1 MEGSSSS
8 SSPSL
13 MSKSDGEL
21 EEMLDRMLTRLAL
34 CDDSKLEALVSK
46 LLPLT
51 ISSLSSQSPAVRN
64 KASPRLREFPL
75 RLNLLFVD
83 FKSYEQDICVLEILS
98 HVNKRVKHQH
108 EIGLPLLDL
117 WKLYTDPAAAPMVR
131 NFAIVYIEMAFER
144 APAKE
149 REDIAPKTLE
159 NVSKLPQQHQEIV
172 LRIAIKVIGGC
183 HASQISDDVS
193 VKYRSLSASQDKE
206 LFLDFCLHML
216 LYQPPPQGGGSPPG
230 LSVFQVN
237 RIMGKQALKGD
248 MLTKRKLGILN
259 VIGTMDLPG
268 ESVYPL
274 YIAAS
279 VDSQEPVAK
288 RGEELLKKKAS
299 GTNLDDP
306 KLINK
311 LFLLFNGST
320 ATANVAPEHNV
331 APGNTALKVKLMS
344 AFCRSIA
351 AANSFPATLQ
361 CIFGCM
367 YGSGTTLRLKRM
379 GMEFTVWV
387 FKHGKIDQ
395 LKLMGPVI
403 LSAIMKMLDGFTGS
417 EADALSRETKTF
429 SFQAI
434 GLIAQ
439 RLPQLFREKTEMAV
453 RLFDALKLETQSLR
467 STIQEA
473 IISLAAAYKESPE
486 NILRDLEALL
496 LANSLAE
503 QNEARF
509 CALRWAT
516 SLYNSQHCPTLY
528 ICMLSAADPKLDI
541 RYWSL
546 SYLIAYCSDCGMLNC
561 GIWSSG
567 GELALEGLFLKEEAR
582 SIVSNHDHKYPKF
595 VEMLEYI
602 LKQQPKLLDS
612 SEMRGQKLLFPSQ
625 VYVVMI
631 KFLVKCFELQMEE
644 INTQAVGTDLLY
656 SAQRLCL
663 LLEHSLAFEGSAELH
678 ACASKALIS
687 VGSYLPEMVEVYCSK
702 KIVWLRRLLSHTD
715 LSTRESASRLLGMAS
730 CALSD
735 AESCS
740 LLSELIAS
748 ISQPTQKLRFEA
760 HHGGLCSVGY
770 VSAHCLYRMPAV
782 SEAVTQKAVKCLVD
796 VVNLETAPLASVA
809 MEALGHIGIC
819 GALPLLDNDSS
830 PGTRV
835 LEVLQERLSK
845 LLSGDDIKSVQKIAL
860 SLGHICSNE
869 MSPSHLKI
877 ALDLLFSLSR
887 LKAEEILFAAG
898 EALSF
903 LWGGVPVT
911 ADLILKTNYTSLST
925 DSNFLMREVKSLS
938 KKLSDDKAGVKDS
951 RVITR
956 ETISGKL
963 FDTLL
968 YSSRKDER
976 CAGTVWIL
984 SLIMY
989 CGQDP
994 SIQLMLPKIQEAF
1007 SHLLGDQNE
1016 LTQELASQGMS
1027 IVYEL
1032 GDASMKK
1039 SLVDALVN
1047 TLTGTSKRKRAIK
1060 LDEETEVFQEG
1071 TIGESP
1077 SGGKISTYKELCNLA
1092 NEMGQPDLIYKFMDL
1107 ANHQA
1112 SLNSKRGAAFGFSKI
1127 AKQAGDALRPHLR
1140 LLIPRLIRYQYDPDK
1155 NVQDAMAHIW
1165 KALIQD
1171 PKKAVDEHLNHI
1183 FDDLLAQCGSRLW
1196 RSREA
1201 SCLALADILQG
1212 RKFDQVGEHLKRLW
1226 IAAFRAMDDIKE
1238 TVRNAGDKLCRA
1250 VTSLTIRICDV
1261 TLTELSDARQAM
1273 DIVLPLLLSEGI
1285 MSKVS
1290 SVRKASIGVVM
1301 KLAKFDSK
1309 HEGAGVALRPH
1320 LSDLVCCMLESL
1332 SSLEDQGLNYVELH
1346 AANIGIE
1353 TEKLENLRISI
1364 SKGSPMWETLDLCI
1378 NIVDMESL
1386 DQLIPRLTQLVRGSV
1401 GLNTRVGVASF
1412 ISLLVQKVGTEIKP
1426 FTGMLLRLLFP
1437 VAKEERSSAAKRAFS
1452 SACGIVLKYSS
1463 PSQAQSLIE
1472 ETAALHSGDRSSQIA
1487 CASLFKS
1494 FSSTASDIMS
1504 GHQSAIVPAIFISR
1518 FEDDKQISSLFEE
1531 VWEDITSGERVT
1543 LQLFLQEISG
1553 RAICKL
1559 SEVLGESLSPQHTR
1573 LLQCLVN
1580 EIPGRLWEG
1589 KDALL
1594 DALGALSVSC
1604 HEAISNED
1612 PKTPT
1617 IILSLISSACR
1628 KKAKKYRES
1637 AFSCLEKVI
1646 IAFGDPEFFNTVFPM
1661 LYEMCNTASVKTSG
1675 QVQSASDAVKTESEN
1690 GEDGHVPLEKIMEC
1704 VKSCIQV
1711 AAIDDILGRK
1721 ADLIHVLLISLSPG
1735 FLWNVKMSGI
1745 SCVGKVCSRFQSLW
1759 NDSMDGL
1766 SPSDATKFVHELY
1779 HSLVPKLL
1787 ECINTVKIAQV
1798 HVAASQCLLELI
1810 ELYSRVSSMHPLE
1823 VDFKAEVISLL
1834 ELEKSEE
1841 AKSLLRK
1848 SRDALANLPSLN

>member
-8 SSPSL
+8 SPSL
-13 MSKSDGEL
+13 ITKSDGEL

-34 CDDSKLEALVSK
+34 CDESKLQALISN

-51 ISSLSSQSPAVRN
+51 ISSLSSQSTSVRN
-64 KASPRLREFPL
+64 K
-75 RLNLLFVD
+75 
-83 FKSYEQDICVLEILS
+83 VLEILS
-98 HVNKRVKHQH
+98 HVNKRVKHQL
-108 EIGLPLLDL
+108 EIGLPLLSL
-117 WKLYTDPAAAPMVR
+117 WKLYTDSAASPMVR
-131 NFAIVYIEMAFER
+131 NFAIVYVEMAFER

-149 REDIAPKTLE
+149 REEIAPKTLE
-159 NVSKLPQQHQEIV
+159 NVSKLPKQHQEII
-172 LRIAIKVIGGC
+172 LRIAIKVIGEC

-193 VKYRSLSASQDKE
+193 AKYRSVIISQDRD

-216 LYQPPPQGGGSPPG
+216 LYQPSSQGGGASPG
-230 LSVFQVN
+230 LSISQVN
-237 RIMGKQALKGD
+237 RILGKQTLKGD
-248 MLTKRKLGILN
+248 MLTRRKLGILN

-279 VDSQEPVAK
+279 VDSQEAVAK

-299 GTNLDDP
+299 VTNLDDP
-306 KLINK
+306 KLINR
-311 LFLLFNGST
+311 LFLLFNGTT
-320 ATANVAPEHNV
+320 ATEHVAPEHNV
-331 APGNTALKVKLMS
+331 APGNTTLRMKLMS
-344 AFCRSIA
+344 GFCRSIA

-367 YGSGTTLRLKRM
+367 FGTGTTLRLKQM

-403 LSAIMKMLDGFTGS
+403 LNAILKMLDGFTHS

-439 RLPQLFREKTEMAV
+439 RLPHLFREKTEMAV

-473 IISLAAAYKESPE
+473 IISLAAAYKDSPE
-486 NILRDLEALL
+486 NILRDLEVLL
-496 LANSLAE
+496 LANSFAE

-516 SLYNSQHCPTLY
+516 SLYNSQHCPSLY
-528 ICMLSAADPKLDI
+528 ICMLSSADTKLDI
-541 RYWSL
+541 R
-546 SYLIAYCSDCGMLNC
+546 
-561 GIWSSG
+561 
-567 GELALEGLFLKEEAR
+567 ELALEGLFLKEEGR
-582 SIVSNHDHKYPKF
+582 STVSNHDHKYPKF

-612 SEMRGQKLLFPSQ
+612 TEMRGQKLLFPSQ
-625 VYVVMI
+625 VYLVMI
-631 KFLVKCFELQMEE
+631 KFLVKCFELEMEE
-644 INTQAVGTDLLY
+644 SNTQAVGTEFLN
-656 SAQRLCL
+656 SAQRMCL

-678 ACASKALIS
+678 ACASKAFVS
-687 VGSYLPEMVEVYCSK
+687 VGSYLPEMVEVYCSQ
-702 KIVWLRRLLSHTD
+702 KIVWLKRLLSHTD

-740 LLSELIAS
+740 LLSELIS
-748 ISQPTQKLRFEA
+748 SVSQQQKLRFET
-760 HHGGLCSVGY
+760 HHGGLCAVGY
-770 VSAHCLYRMPAV
+770 VSAHCLYRIPAV
-782 SEAVTQKAVKCLVD
+782 SEAVIQNAVKCLVD
-796 VVNLETAPLASVA
+796 VVSSETAPLASVA

-819 GALPLLDNDSS
+819 GALPLLPNDSS
-830 PGTRV
+830 PGQFMPKAWTQV
-835 LEVLQERLSK
+835 LEVLQDRLNK

-860 SLGHICSNE
+860 SLGHICSKE
-869 MSPSHLKI
+869 TSSSHLKI

-887 LKAEEILFAAG
+887 SKVEEVLFAAG

-911 ADLILKTNYTSLST
+911 ADMILKTNFTSLST
-925 DSNFLMREVKSLS
+925 NSNFLLREVRTLS
-938 KKLSDDKAGVKDS
+938 ENMSDVKTDAEDDS
-951 RVITR
+951 RVLTR
-956 ETISGKL
+956 ETVTAKI

-976 CAGTVWIL
+976 CAGTVWML

-989 CGQDP
+989 CGQQP

-1027 IVYEL
+1027 IVYAL
-1032 GDASMKK
+1032 GDASMKQN
-1039 SLVDALVN
+1039 LVDALVN

-1060 LDEETEVFQEG
+1060 LVEESEVFQEG
-1071 TIGESP
+1071 AIGESP

-1127 AKQAGDALRPHLR
+1127 AKQAGDALQPHLR

-1171 PKKAVDEHLNHI
+1171 PRKAVDEHLNHI

-1201 SCLALADILQG
+1201 SCLALADIIQG
-1212 RKFDQVGEHLKRLW
+1212 RKFDQVGEHLKRIW

-1238 TVRNAGDKLCRA
+1238 TVRNAGDKLCRG

-1261 TLTELSDARQAM
+1261 TLTELSDAKQAM
-1273 DIVLPLLLSEGI
+1273 DIVLPFLLSEGI
-1285 MSKVS
+1285 MSKVN

-1301 KLAKFDSK
+1301 KLAK
-1309 HEGAGVALRPH
+1309 GAGIALRPH

-1386 DQLIPRLTQLVRGSV
+1386 EQLIPRLTQLVRGSV

-1412 ISLLVQKVGTEIKP
+1412 ISLLIQKVGTEIKP

-1437 VAKEERSSAAKRAFS
+1437 VAKEEKSSAAKRAFS
-1452 SACGIVLKYSS
+1452 SACGVVLKYSS

-1487 CASLFKS
+1487 CASLLKS

-1543 LQLFLQEISG
+1543 LQLFLPEIVNHICESITASSWASKKKSG
-1553 RAICKL
+1553 KAICKL
-1559 SEVLGESLSPQHTR
+1559 SDVLGDSLSPHHNR
-1573 LLQCLVN
+1573 LLQCLLN

-1604 HEAISNED
+1604 HEAITKED
-1612 PKTPT
+1612 PTTPST
-1617 IILSLISSACR
+1617 IVSLICSAC
-1628 KKAKKYRES
+1628 KKKLKKYRES

-1646 IAFGDPEFFNTVFPM
+1646 IAFGNPEFFNTVFPM
-1661 LYEMCNTASVKTSG
+1661 LYEMCNTASVKMSS
-1675 QVQSASDAVKTESEN
+1675 QAPLASDAVKTESES

-1711 AAIDDILGRK
+1711 ATIDDILIRK
-1721 ADLIHVLLISLSPG
+1721 ADLIQVLVISLSPG

-1745 SCVGKVCSRFQSLW
+1745 SCLGKLCSRFQSLW
-1759 NDSMDGL
+1759 NDSMDDL
-1766 SPSDATKFVHELY
+1766 VPSDATKFAHELY

-1787 ECINTVKIAQV
+1787 ECISTVKIAQV
-1798 HVAASQCLLELI
+1798 HVAASQSLFELI
-1810 ELYSRVSSMHPLE
+1810 ELYSKVSSLHPAE
-1823 VDFKAEVISLL
+1823 VDFKAEIISLL

-1848 SRDALANLPSLN
+1848 SRDAL

>member
-8 SSPSL
+8 LSL
-13 MSKSDGEL
+13 ISKSDGEL

-34 CDDSKLEALVSK
+34 CDDSKLEALISN

-64 KASPRLREFPL
+64 K
-75 RLNLLFVD
+75 
-83 FKSYEQDICVLEILS
+83 VLEILS

-108 EIGLPLLDL
+108 EIGLPLLSL
-117 WKLYTDPAAAPMVR
+117 WKLYTDSAAYPMVR
-131 NFAIVYIEMAFER
+131 NFAIVYVEMAFER

-149 REDIAPKTLE
+149 REEIAPKTLE
-159 NVSKLPQQHQEIV
+159 NISKLPQQHQEIL
-172 LRIAIKVIGGC
+172 LRIAIKVIGEC

-193 VKYRSLSASQDKE
+193 AKYTSLTASQDKE

-216 LYQPPPQGGGSPPG
+216 LYQPSSQRGGSSPG
-230 LSVFQVN
+230 LSVSQVK
-237 RIMGKQALKGD
+237 RILGKQTLKGD

-268 ESVYPL
+268 ESLYPL

-299 GTNLDDP
+299 GTNMDDP
-306 KLINK
+306 KLINR
-311 LFLLFNGST
+311 LFLLFNGTT
-320 ATANVAPEHNV
+320 ATEHGNPEHNV
-331 APGNTALKVKLMS
+331 APGNTALKMKLMS
-344 AFCRSIA
+344 GFCRSIA

-367 YGSGTTLRLKRM
+367 FGIGTTLRLKQM

-387 FKHGKIDQ
+387 FKHGKIEQ

-403 LSAIMKMLDGFTGS
+403 LSAILKMLDGFTHS

-439 RLPQLFREKTEMAV
+439 RLPHLFREKTEMAV

-473 IISLAAAYKESPE
+473 IISLAAAYKDSPE
-486 NILRDLEALL
+486 NILRDLEVLL

-516 SLYNSQHCPTLY
+516 SLYDSQHCPSLY

-541 RYWSL
+541 R
-546 SYLIAYCSDCGMLNC
+546 
-561 GIWSSG
+561 
-567 GELALEGLFLKEEAR
+567 ELALEGLYLKEEGR
-582 SIVSNHDHKYPKF
+582 SVVSNHDHRYPKF
-595 VEMLEYI
+595 VDMLEYI

-612 SEMRGQKLLFPSQ
+612 TEMRGQKLLFPSQ
-625 VYVVMI
+625 VYLVMI
-631 KFLVKCFELQMEE
+631 KFLVRCFELDMEE
-644 INTQAVGTDLLY
+644 SNTQAVGTEFLN
-656 SAQRLCL
+656 SAQKMCL

-678 ACASKALIS
+678 ASASRALVSI
-687 VGSYLPEMVEVYCSK
+687 GSYLPEMVEVYCSQ

-735 AESCS
+735 TESCS
-740 LLSELIAS
+740 LLSELIS
-748 ISQPTQKLRFEA
+748 SVSQPQKLRFEA
-760 HHGGLCSVGY
+760 QHGGLCAVGY
-770 VSAHCLYRMPAV
+770 VSAHCLYRRPAV
-782 SEAVTQKAVKCLVD
+782 SKAVTQNAVKCLVD

-819 GALPLLDNDSS
+819 GALPLLISDSS
-830 PGTRV
+830 PGTQV

-869 MSPSHLKI
+869 MSSSHLKI

-887 LKAEEILFAAG
+887 SKAEEILFAAG

-911 ADLILKTNYTSLST
+911 ADMILKTNFSSLST

-938 KKLSDDKAGVKDS
+938 KDMPDAKTDADEDS
-951 RVITR
+951 SVITK
-956 ETISGKL
+956 ETITRKL

-976 CAGTVWIL
+976 CAGTVWML

-989 CGQDP
+989 CGQQP

-1027 IVYEL
+1027 IVYDL
-1032 GDASMKK
+1032 GDASMKQN
-1039 SLVDALVN
+1039 LVDALVN

-1060 LDEETEVFQEG
+1060 LVEESEVFQEG
-1071 TIGESP
+1071 AIGESP

-1171 PKKAVDEHLNHI
+1171 PRKAVDEHLNHI
-1183 FDDLLAQCGSRLW
+1183 FDDLLEQCGSRLW

-1201 SCLALADILQG
+1201 SCLALADIIQG
-1212 RKFDQVGEHLKRLW
+1212 RKFDQVGGHLKRVW

-1238 TVRNAGDKLCRA
+1238 TVRNAGDKLCRG

-1273 DIVLPLLLSEGI
+1273 DIVLPFLLSEGI

-1301 KLAKFDSK
+1301 KLAK
-1309 HEGAGVALRPH
+1309 GAGIALRPH

-1378 NIVDMESL
+1378 NIVDIESL
-1386 DQLIPRLTQLVRGSV
+1386 EQLIPRLTQLVRGSV

-1412 ISLLVQKVGTEIKP
+1412 ISLLIQKVGTEIKP

-1437 VAKEERSSAAKRAFS
+1437 VAKEEKSSAAKRAFS

-1487 CASLFKS
+1487 CASLLKS

-1504 GHQSAIVPAIFISR
+1504 GYQSAIVPAIFISR
-1518 FEDDKQISSLFEE
+1518 FEDDKQISGLFEE

-1543 LQLFLQEISG
+1543 LQLFLQEIVNHICESITSSSWASKKKSG
-1553 RAICKL
+1553 KAICKL
-1559 SEVLGESLSPQHTR
+1559 SEVLGESLSPHHNR
-1573 LLQCLVN
+1573 LLQCLVT

-1604 HEAISNED
+1604 HEAITKED
-1612 PKTPT
+1612 PTTPT
-1617 IILSLISSACR
+1617 TILSLICSAC
-1628 KKAKKYRES
+1628 KKKLKKYRES
-1637 AFSCLEKVI
+1637 AFSCLDKVI

-1661 LYEMCNTASVKTSG
+1661 LYEMCKTASVRTSS
-1675 QVQSASDAVKTESEN
+1675 QALSASDAVKTELEN

-1711 AAIDDILGRK
+1711 ATIDDIIRQK

-1745 SCVGKVCSRFQSLW
+1745 SCLGKLCSRFQSLW

-1766 SPSDATKFVHELY
+1766 SPSDATKFAHELY

-1798 HVAASQCLLELI
+1798 HVASSQCLLELI
-1810 ELYSRVSSMHPLE
+1810 ELYSMVSSLHPVE
-1823 VDFKAEVISLL
+1823 VDFKAEIISLL
-1834 ELEKSEE
+1834 EVEKSEE

-1848 SRDALANLPSLN
+1848 SRDAVANFPSLN

>member
-8 SSPSL
+8 SSL
-13 MSKSDGEL
+13 ISKSDAEL

-34 CDDSKLEALVSK
+34 CDDSKLESLVSN

-51 ISSLSSQSPAVRN
+51 ISSLSSQSPVVRN
-64 KASPRLREFPL
+64 K
-75 RLNLLFVD
+75 
-83 FKSYEQDICVLEILS
+83 VLEILS

-108 EIGLPLLDL
+108 EIGLPLLAL

-131 NFAIVYIEMAFER
+131 NFAIVYVEMAFER

-149 REDIAPKTLE
+149 REEIAPNTLE
-159 NVSKLPQQHQEIV
+159 NVSKLPKQHQEII
-172 LRIAIKVIGGC
+172 LRIAIKVIGEC
-183 HASQISDDVS
+183 HASKISDDVS
-193 VKYRSLSASQDKE
+193 AKYRSLITSQDKD

-216 LYQPPPQGGGSPPG
+216 LYQPSSQGGGSSPG

-237 RIMGKQALKGD
+237 RIIGKQALKGD
-248 MLTKRKLGILN
+248 TLTRRKLGILN
-259 VIGTMDLPG
+259 VIGNMDLPG

-288 RGEELLKKKAS
+288 RGEELLKKIAS

-306 KLINK
+306 KLINR
-311 LFLLFNGST
+311 LFLLFNGT
-320 ATANVAPEHNV
+320 TGTENVAPEHNV
-331 APGNTALKVKLMS
+331 APGNISLKMKLMS
-344 AFCRSIA
+344 GFCRSIA

-367 YGSGTTLRLKRM
+367 YGSGTTLRLKQM

-403 LSAIMKMLDGFTGS
+403 LNAILKMLDGFTGS
-417 EADALSRETKTF
+417 ETDALSRETKTF

-434 GLIAQ
+434 GLLAQ

-473 IISLAAAYKESPE
+473 IVSLAAAYKDSPE
-486 NILRDLEALL
+486 NILRDLEVLL

-516 SLYNSQHCPTLY
+516 SLYNSHHCPSLY

-541 RYWSL
+541 RE
-546 SYLIAYCSDCGMLNC
+546 I
-561 GIWSSG
+561 
-567 GELALEGLFLKEEAR
+567 ALEGLFLKEEGR

-595 VEMLEYI
+595 IEMLEYI

-612 SEMRGQKLLFPSQ
+612 SEMRSQKLLFPSQ
-625 VYVVMI
+625 VYLVMI
-631 KFLVKCFELQMEE
+631 KFLVKCFELEMEE
-644 INTQAVGTDLLY
+644 SNTQAVGTEFLD
-656 SAQRLCL
+656 SAQKMCS

-678 ACASKALIS
+678 ACASKALVS
-687 VGSYLPEMVEVYCSK
+687 VGSYLPEMVELYFSR
-702 KIVWLRRLLSHTD
+702 KIVWLRSLLSHTD
-715 LSTRESASRLLGMAS
+715 LSTRESVSRLLGMAS

-740 LLSELIAS
+740 LLSELISS
-748 ISQPTQKLRFEA
+748 ISQPQKLRFEA
-760 HHGGLCSVGY
+760 QHGGLCAVGF
-770 VSAHCLYRMPAV
+770 VSAHCLHRIPTV
-782 SEAVTQKAVKCLVD
+782 SKAVTQNAVKYLVE

-819 GALPLLDNDSS
+819 GALPFLVNDSS
-830 PGTRV
+830 PGTQV
-835 LEVLQERLSK
+835 LEILQERLSK

-869 MSPSHLKI
+869 TSSSHLKI

-887 LKAEEILFAAG
+887 SKAEEILFAAG

-911 ADLILKTNYTSLST
+911 ADMILKTNYTSLST
-925 DSNFLMREVKSLS
+925 DSNFLMKEVKSLS
-938 KKLSDDKAGVKDS
+938 DVKTDTEEDS
-951 RVITR
+951 RTTTR
-956 ETISGKL
+956 ETITGKL

-968 YSSRKDER
+968 YSSRKEER
-976 CAGTVWIL
+976 CAGTVWML
-984 SLIMY
+984 SLTMY
-989 CGQDP
+989 CGQQP

-1027 IVYEL
+1027 IIYEL

-1060 LDEETEVFQEG
+1060 LVEESEVFQEG

-1183 FDDLLAQCGSRLW
+1183 FDDLLVQCGSRLW

-1201 SCLALADILQG
+1201 SCLALADIIQG
-1212 RKFDQVGEHLKRLW
+1212 RKFDQVKEHLKKLW

-1261 TLTELSDARQAM
+1261 TLTELADAKQAM
-1273 DIVLPLLLSEGI
+1273 DIVLPFLLSEGI
-1285 MSKVS
+1285 MSKVN

-1301 KLAKFDSK
+1301 KLAK
-1309 HEGAGVALRPH
+1309 GAGVALRPH

-1378 NIVDMESL
+1378 NIVDIESL
-1386 DQLIPRLTQLVRGSV
+1386 EQLIPRLTQLVRGGV

-1412 ISLLVQKVGTEIKP
+1412 ISLLVQKVGSEIKP

-1437 VAKEERSSAAKRAFS
+1437 VAKEEKSSAAKRAFS

-1494 FSSTASDIMS
+1494 FSSTAADIMS
-1504 GHQSAIVPAIFISR
+1504 SHQSAIVPAIFISR
-1518 FEDDKQISSLFEE
+1518 FEDEKQISSLFEE

-1543 LQLFLQEISG
+1543 LQLFLQEIVNHICESITSSSWASKKKSG
-1553 RAICKL
+1553 KAICKL
-1559 SEVLGESLSPQHTR
+1559 TEVLGESLSPHHKR

-1594 DALGALSVSC
+1594 DALGALSVAC
-1604 HEAISNED
+1604 HEAITKED
-1612 PKTPT
+1612 PTTPT
-1617 IILSLISSACR
+1617 TILSLICSAC
-1628 KKAKKYRES
+1628 KKKLKKYRES

-1646 IAFGDPEFFNTVFPM
+1646 IAFGDPKFFHAVFPM
-1661 LYEMCNTASVKTSG
+1661 LYEMCNTASIKTNT
-1675 QVQSASDAVKTESEN
+1675 QVQAASDAVKTESEN

-1711 AAIDDILGRK
+1711 ATIDDILSAK
-1721 ADLIHVLLISLSPG
+1721 ADLIHVLIISLSPG
-1735 FLWNVKMSGI
+1735 FLWTVKMSGI
-1745 SCVGKVCSRFQSLW
+1745 SCVGKLCSRFPSLW
-1759 NDSMDGL
+1759 TDSMDDL
-1766 SPSDATKFVHELY
+1766 SPSDATKFVHELF

-1787 ECINTVKIAQV
+1787 ECIHTVKIAQF

-1810 ELYSRVSSMHPLE
+1810 ELYSTISSLHPVE
-1823 VDFKAEVISLL
+1823 VDFKAEVVSLL

>member
-8 SSPSL
+8 SSL
-13 MSKSDGEL
+13 ISKSDAEL

-34 CDDSKLEALVSK
+34 CDDSKLESLVSN

-51 ISSLSSQSPAVRN
+51 ISSLSSQSPVVRN
-64 KASPRLREFPL
+64 K
-75 RLNLLFVD
+75 
-83 FKSYEQDICVLEILS
+83 VLEILS

-108 EIGLPLLDL
+108 EIGLPLLAL

-131 NFAIVYIEMAFER
+131 NFAIVYVEMAFER

-149 REDIAPKTLE
+149 REEIAPNTLE
-159 NVSKLPQQHQEIV
+159 NVSKLPKQHQEII
-172 LRIAIKVIGGC
+172 LRIAIKVIGEC
-183 HASQISDDVS
+183 HASKISDDVS
-193 VKYRSLSASQDKE
+193 AKYRSLITSQDKD

-216 LYQPPPQGGGSPPG
+216 LYQPSSQGGGSSPG

-237 RIMGKQALKGD
+237 RIIGKQALKGD
-248 MLTKRKLGILN
+248 TLTRRKLGILN
-259 VIGTMDLPG
+259 VIGNMDLPG

-288 RGEELLKKKAS
+288 RGEELLKKIAS

-306 KLINK
+306 KLINR
-311 LFLLFNGST
+311 LFLLFNGT
-320 ATANVAPEHNV
+320 TGTENVAPEHNV
-331 APGNTALKVKLMS
+331 APGNISLKMKLMS
-344 AFCRSIA
+344 GFCRSIA

-367 YGSGTTLRLKRM
+367 YGSGTTLRLKQM

-403 LSAIMKMLDGFTGS
+403 LNAILKMLDGFTGS
-417 EADALSRETKTF
+417 ETDALSRETKTF

-434 GLIAQ
+434 GLLAQ

-473 IISLAAAYKESPE
+473 IVSLAAAYKDSPE
-486 NILRDLEALL
+486 NILRDLEVLL

-516 SLYNSQHCPTLY
+516 SLYNSQHCPSLY

-541 RYWSL
+541 RE
-546 SYLIAYCSDCGMLNC
+546 I
-561 GIWSSG
+561 
-567 GELALEGLFLKEEAR
+567 ALEGLFLKEEGR
-582 SIVSNHDHKYPKF
+582 SIVSYHDHKYPKF
-595 VEMLEYI
+595 IEMLEYI

-612 SEMRGQKLLFPSQ
+612 SEMRSQKLLFPSQ
-625 VYVVMI
+625 VYLVMI
-631 KFLVKCFELQMEE
+631 KFLVKCFELEMEE
-644 INTQAVGTDLLY
+644 SNTQAVGTEFLD
-656 SAQRLCL
+656 SAQKMCS

-678 ACASKALIS
+678 ACASKALVS
-687 VGSYLPEMVEVYCSK
+687 VGSYLPEMVELYFSR
-702 KIVWLRRLLSHTD
+702 KIVWLRSLLSLTD
-715 LSTRESASRLLGMAS
+715 LSTRESVSRLLGMAS

-740 LLSELIAS
+740 LLSELISS
-748 ISQPTQKLRFEA
+748 ISQPQKLRFEA
-760 HHGGLCSVGY
+760 QHGGLCAVGF
-770 VSAHCLYRMPAV
+770 VSAHCLHRIPTV
-782 SEAVTQKAVKCLVD
+782 SKAVTQNAVKYLVE

-819 GALPLLDNDSS
+819 GALPFLVNDSS
-830 PGTRV
+830 PGTQV
-835 LEVLQERLSK
+835 LEILQERLSK

-869 MSPSHLKI
+869 TSSSHLKI

-887 LKAEEILFAAG
+887 SKAEEILFAAG

-911 ADLILKTNYTSLST
+911 ADMILKTNYTSLST
-925 DSNFLMREVKSLS
+925 DSNFLMKEVKSLS
-938 KKLSDDKAGVKDS
+938 DVKTDTEEDS
-951 RVITR
+951 RTTTR
-956 ETISGKL
+956 ETITGKL

-968 YSSRKDER
+968 YSSRKEER
-976 CAGTVWIL
+976 CAGTVWML
-984 SLIMY
+984 SLTMY
-989 CGQDP
+989 CGQQP

-1027 IVYEL
+1027 IIYEL

-1060 LDEETEVFQEG
+1060 LVEESEVFQEG

-1183 FDDLLAQCGSRLW
+1183 FDDLLVQCGSRLW

-1201 SCLALADILQG
+1201 SCLALADIIQG
-1212 RKFDQVGEHLKRLW
+1212 RKFDQVKEHLKKLW

-1261 TLTELSDARQAM
+1261 TLTELADAKQAM
-1273 DIVLPLLLSEGI
+1273 DIVLPFLLSEGI
-1285 MSKVS
+1285 MSKVN

-1301 KLAKFDSK
+1301 KLAK
-1309 HEGAGVALRPH
+1309 GAGVALRPH

-1378 NIVDMESL
+1378 NIVDIESL
-1386 DQLIPRLTQLVRGSV
+1386 EQLIPRLTQLVRGGV

-1412 ISLLVQKVGTEIKP
+1412 ISLLVQKVGSEIKP

-1437 VAKEERSSAAKRAFS
+1437 VAKEEKSSAAKRAFS

-1494 FSSTASDIMS
+1494 FSSTAADIMS
-1504 GHQSAIVPAIFISR
+1504 SHQSAIVPAIFISR
-1518 FEDDKQISSLFEE
+1518 FEDEKQISSLFEE

-1543 LQLFLQEISG
+1543 LQLFLQEIVNHICESITSSSWASKKKSG
-1553 RAICKL
+1553 KAICKL
-1559 SEVLGESLSPQHTR
+1559 TEVLGESLSPHHKR

-1594 DALGALSVSC
+1594 DALGALSVAC
-1604 HEAISNED
+1604 HEAITKED
-1612 PKTPT
+1612 PTTPT
-1617 IILSLISSACR
+1617 TILSLICSAC
-1628 KKAKKYRES
+1628 KKKLKKYRES

-1646 IAFGDPEFFNTVFPM
+1646 IAFGDPKFFHAVFPM
-1661 LYEMCNTASVKTSG
+1661 LYEMCNTASIKTNT
-1675 QVQSASDAVKTESEN
+1675 QVQAASDAVKTESEN

-1711 AAIDDILGRK
+1711 ATIDDILSAK
-1721 ADLIHVLLISLSPG
+1721 ADLIHVLIISLSPG
-1735 FLWNVKMSGI
+1735 FLWTVKMSGI
-1745 SCVGKVCSRFQSLW
+1745 SCVGKLCSRFPSLW
-1759 NDSMDGL
+1759 TDSMDDL
-1766 SPSDATKFVHELY
+1766 SPSDATKFVHELF

-1787 ECINTVKIAQV
+1787 ECIHTVKIAQF

-1810 ELYSRVSSMHPLE
+1810 ELYSTISSLHPVE
-1823 VDFKAEVISLL
+1823 VDFKAEVVSLL

>member
-8 SSPSL
+8 SSSSL
-13 MSKSDGEL
+13 VSKSDGEL

-34 CDDSKLEALVSK
+34 CDDSKLESLVSN

-51 ISSLSSQSPAVRN
+51 ISSLSSQSPTVRN
-64 KASPRLREFPL
+64 K
-75 RLNLLFVD
+75 
-83 FKSYEQDICVLEILS
+83 VLEILS
-98 HVNKRVKHQH
+98 HVNKRVKHQL
-108 EIGLPLLDL
+108 EIGLPLLAL

-131 NFAIVYIEMAFER
+131 NFAIVYVEMAFER
-144 APAKE
+144 APVKE
-149 REDIAPKTLE
+149 REEIAPSTLE
-159 NVSKLPQQHQEIV
+159 NVSKLPKQHQEII
-172 LRIAIKVIGGC
+172 LRIAIKVIGEC
-183 HASQISDDVS
+183 HASKISDDIS
-193 VKYRSLSASQDKE
+193 AKYRSLITSQDKE

-216 LYQPPPQGGGSPPG
+216 LYQPSSQGGGSSPG

-237 RIMGKQALKGD
+237 RIMGKQVLKGD
-248 MLTKRKLGILN
+248 MLTRRKLGILN

-274 YIAAS
+274 YMAAS

-288 RGEELLKKKAS
+288 RGEELLKKIAS

-306 KLINK
+306 KLINR
-311 LFLLFNGST
+311 LFLLFNGT
-320 ATANVAPEHNV
+320 TGTENVTPEHNV
-331 APGNTALKVKLMS
+331 APGNTSLKMKLMS
-344 AFCRSIA
+344 GFCRSIA

-367 YGSGTTLRLKRM
+367 YGSGTTLRLKQM

-403 LSAIMKMLDGFTGS
+403 LNAILKMLDGFTGS
-417 EADALSRETKTF
+417 ETDPLSRETKTF

-439 RLPQLFREKTEMAV
+439 RLPQLFRETTEMAV

-473 IISLAAAYKESPE
+473 IISLAAAYKDSPE
-486 NILRDLEALL
+486 NILRELEVLL
-496 LANSLAE
+496 LANSLVE

-516 SLYNSQHCPTLY
+516 SLYNSQHCPSLY

-541 RYWSL
+541 RE
-546 SYLIAYCSDCGMLNC
+546 I
-561 GIWSSG
+561 
-567 GELALEGLFLKEEAR
+567 ALEGLFLKEEGR
-582 SIVSNHDHKYPKF
+582 TIVANQDHKYPKF
-595 VEMLEYI
+595 VEMLGYI

-612 SEMRGQKLLFPSQ
+612 SEMRSQKLLFPSQ
-625 VYVVMI
+625 VYLVMI
-631 KFLVKCFELQMEE
+631 KFLVKCFKLEMEE
-644 INTQAVGTDLLY
+644 SNTQAVGTEFLD
-656 SAQRLCL
+656 SAQKLCL

-678 ACASKALIS
+678 ACAFKALVS
-687 VGSYLPEMVEVYCSK
+687 VGSYLPEMVEVYFSR
-702 KIVWLRRLLSHTD
+702 KIVWLRSLLSHTD
-715 LSTRESASRLLGMAS
+715 LSARESVSRLLGMAS

-740 LLSELIAS
+740 LLSELIS
-748 ISQPTQKLRFEA
+748 SVSQPQKLRFEA
-760 HHGGLCSVGY
+760 QHGVLSAVGF
-770 VSAHCLYRMPAV
+770 VSAHCLHRMPAV
-782 SEAVTQKAVKCLVD
+782 SEAVTQNAVKCLVD

-819 GALPLLDNDSS
+819 GALPLLVNDSS
-830 PGTRV
+830 PGTQV

-845 LLSGDDIKSVQKIAL
+845 LLSGDDIKSIQKIAL
-860 SLGHICSNE
+860 SLGHLCLNE
-869 MSPSHLKI
+869 TSSSHLKI

-887 LKAEEILFAAG
+887 SKAEEILFAAG

-911 ADLILKTNYTSLST
+911 ADMILKTNYTSLST
-925 DSNFLMREVKSLS
+925 DSNFLMKEVKSLS
-938 KKLSDDKAGVKDS
+938 DAKTDAEEDS
-951 RVITR
+951 RTITR
-956 ETISGKL
+956 EIITAKL

-976 CAGTVWIL
+976 CAGTVWML
-984 SLIMY
+984 SLTMY
-989 CGQDP
+989 CGQQP

-1027 IVYEL
+1027 IIYEL
-1032 GDASMKK
+1032 GDASMKQN
-1039 SLVDALVN
+1039 LVDALVN

-1060 LDEETEVFQEG
+1060 LVEESEVFQEG

-1077 SGGKISTYKELCNLA
+1077 TGGKISTYKELCNLA

-1183 FDDLLAQCGSRLW
+1183 LDDLLVQCGSRLW

-1201 SCLALADILQG
+1201 SCLALADIIQG
-1212 RKFDQVGEHLKRLW
+1212 RKFDQVGEHLKKLW

-1261 TLTELSDARQAM
+1261 TLTELSDAKKAM
-1273 DIVLPLLLSEGI
+1273 DIVLPFLLSEGI
-1285 MSKVS
+1285 MSKVD
-1290 SVRKASIGVVM
+1290 SVRKAAIGVVM
-1301 KLAKFDSK
+1301 KLAK
-1309 HEGAGVALRPH
+1309 GAGVALRPH

-1378 NIVDMESL
+1378 NIVDIESL
-1386 DQLIPRLTQLVRGSV
+1386 NQLIPRLTQLVRGGV

-1426 FTGMLLRLLFP
+1426 FTGMLLKLLFP
-1437 VAKEERSSAAKRAFS
+1437 VAKEEKSSAAKRAFS

-1463 PSQAQSLIE
+1463 PSQARSLIE

-1504 GHQSAIVPAIFISR
+1504 SYQSAIVPAIFISR
-1518 FEDDKQISSLFEE
+1518 FEDEKQISSLFEE

-1543 LQLFLQEISG
+1543 LQVFLQEIVNHICESMTSSSWASKKKSG
-1553 RAICKL
+1553 KAICKL
-1559 SEVLGESLSPQHTR
+1559 TEVLGESLSPHYKR
-1573 LLQCLVN
+1573 LLQCLLN
-1580 EIPGRLWEG
+1580 ELPGRLWEG

-1594 DALGALSVSC
+1594 DALGALSVAC
-1604 HEAISNED
+1604 HEVITKED
-1612 PKTPT
+1612 PTAPST
-1617 IILSLISSACR
+1617 ILSLICSAC
-1628 KKAKKYRES
+1628 KKKLKKYRES

-1646 IAFGDPEFFNTVFPM
+1646 VAFGDPEFFHTVFPM
-1661 LYEMCNTASVKTSG
+1661 LYEMCNTASIKTST
-1675 QVQSASDAVKTESEN
+1675 QVQAASDAVKTESEN
-1690 GEDGHVPLEKIMEC
+1690 GEEGQVPLEKIMEC

-1711 AAIDDILGRK
+1711 ATIDDILSQK

-1735 FLWNVKMSGI
+1735 FLWTVKMSGI
-1745 SCVGKVCSRFQSLW
+1745 SCVGKLCSKFQSLW
-1759 NDSMDGL
+1759 TDSMDDL
-1766 SPSDATKFVHELY
+1766 VPSDSTKFVHELY
-1779 HSLVPKLL
+1779 HSIVPKLL
-1787 ECINTVKIAQV
+1787 ECIHTVKIAQF
-1798 HVAASQCLLELI
+1798 HVAASTCLLELI
-1810 ELYSRVSSMHPLE
+1810 ELCSTVSSFHPVE
-1823 VDFKAEVISLL
+1823 VDFKAEIDSLL

-1848 SRDALANLPSLN
+1848 SRDAVAKLASLSK

>member
-8 SSPSL
+8 SSL
-13 MSKSDGEL
+13 ISKSDAEL

-34 CDDSKLEALVSK
+34 CDDSKLESLVSN

-51 ISSLSSQSPAVRN
+51 ISSLSSQSPVVRN
-64 KASPRLREFPL
+64 K
-75 RLNLLFVD
+75 
-83 FKSYEQDICVLEILS
+83 VLEILS

-108 EIGLPLLDL
+108 EIGLPLLAL

-131 NFAIVYIEMAFER
+131 NFAIVYVEMAFER

-149 REDIAPKTLE
+149 REEIAPNTLE
-159 NVSKLPQQHQEIV
+159 NVSKLPKQHQEII
-172 LRIAIKVIGGC
+172 LRIAIKVIGEC
-183 HASQISDDVS
+183 HASKISDDVS
-193 VKYRSLSASQDKE
+193 AKYRSLITSQDKD

-216 LYQPPPQGGGSPPG
+216 LYQPSSQGGGSSPG

-237 RIMGKQALKGD
+237 RIIGKQALKGD
-248 MLTKRKLGILN
+248 TLTRRKLGILN
-259 VIGTMDLPG
+259 VIGNMDLPG

-288 RGEELLKKKAS
+288 RGEELLKKIAS

-306 KLINK
+306 KLINR
-311 LFLLFNGST
+311 LFLLFNGT
-320 ATANVAPEHNV
+320 TGTENVAPEHNV
-331 APGNTALKVKLMS
+331 APGNISLKMKLMS
-344 AFCRSIA
+344 GFCRSIA

-367 YGSGTTLRLKRM
+367 YGSGTTLRLKQM

-403 LSAIMKMLDGFTGS
+403 LNAILKMLDGFTGS
-417 EADALSRETKTF
+417 ETDALSRETKTF

-434 GLIAQ
+434 GLLAQ

-473 IISLAAAYKESPE
+473 IVSLAAAYKDSPE
-486 NILRDLEALL
+486 NILRDLEVLL

-516 SLYNSQHCPTLY
+516 SLYNSQHCPSLY

-541 RYWSL
+541 RE
-546 SYLIAYCSDCGMLNC
+546 I
-561 GIWSSG
+561 
-567 GELALEGLFLKEEAR
+567 ALEGLFLKEEGR

-595 VEMLEYI
+595 IEMLEYI

-612 SEMRGQKLLFPSQ
+612 SEMRSQKLLFPSQ
-625 VYVVMI
+625 VYLVMI
-631 KFLVKCFELQMEE
+631 KFLVKCFELEMEE
-644 INTQAVGTDLLY
+644 SNTQAVGTEFLD
-656 SAQRLCL
+656 SAQKMCS

-678 ACASKALIS
+678 ACASKALVS
-687 VGSYLPEMVEVYCSK
+687 VGSYLPEMVELYFSR
-702 KIVWLRRLLSHTD
+702 KIVWLRSLLSHTD
-715 LSTRESASRLLGMAS
+715 LSTRESVSRLLGMAS

-740 LLSELIAS
+740 LLSELISS
-748 ISQPTQKLRFEA
+748 ISQPQKLRFEA
-760 HHGGLCSVGY
+760 QHGGLCAVGF
-770 VSAHCLYRMPAV
+770 VSAHCLHRIPTV
-782 SEAVTQKAVKCLVD
+782 SKAVTQNAVKYLVE

-819 GALPLLDNDSS
+819 GALPFLVNDSS
-830 PGTRV
+830 PGTQV
-835 LEVLQERLSK
+835 LEILQERLSK

-869 MSPSHLKI
+869 TSSSHLKI

-887 LKAEEILFAAG
+887 SKAEEILFAAG

-911 ADLILKTNYTSLST
+911 ADMILKTNYTSLST
-925 DSNFLMREVKSLS
+925 DSNFLMKEVKSLS
-938 KKLSDDKAGVKDS
+938 DVKTDTEEDS
-951 RVITR
+951 RTTTR
-956 ETISGKL
+956 ETITGKL

-968 YSSRKDER
+968 YSSRKEER
-976 CAGTVWIL
+976 CAGTVWML
-984 SLIMY
+984 SLTMY
-989 CGQDP
+989 CGQQP

-1027 IVYEL
+1027 IIYEL

-1060 LDEETEVFQEG
+1060 LVEESEVFQEG

-1183 FDDLLAQCGSRLW
+1183 FDDLLVQCGSRLW

-1201 SCLALADILQG
+1201 SCLALADIIQG
-1212 RKFDQVGEHLKRLW
+1212 RKFDQVKEHLKKLW

-1261 TLTELSDARQAM
+1261 TLTELADAKQAM
-1273 DIVLPLLLSEGI
+1273 DIVLPFLLSEGI
-1285 MSKVS
+1285 MSKVN

-1301 KLAKFDSK
+1301 KLAK
-1309 HEGAGVALRPH
+1309 GAGVALRPH

-1378 NIVDMESL
+1378 NIVDIESL
-1386 DQLIPRLTQLVRGSV
+1386 EQLIPRLTQLVRGGV

-1412 ISLLVQKVGTEIKP
+1412 ISLLVQKVGSEIKP

-1437 VAKEERSSAAKRAFS
+1437 VAKEEKSSAAKRAFS

-1494 FSSTASDIMS
+1494 FSSTAADIMS
-1504 GHQSAIVPAIFISR
+1504 SHQSAIVPAIFISR
-1518 FEDDKQISSLFEE
+1518 FEDEKQISSLFEE

-1543 LQLFLQEISG
+1543 LQLFLQEIVNHICESITSSSWASKKKSG
-1553 RAICKL
+1553 KAICKL
-1559 SEVLGESLSPQHTR
+1559 TEVLGESLSPHHKR

-1594 DALGALSVSC
+1594 DALGALSVAC
-1604 HEAISNED
+1604 HEAITKED
-1612 PKTPT
+1612 PTTPT
-1617 IILSLISSACR
+1617 TILSLICSAC
-1628 KKAKKYRES
+1628 KKKLKKYRES

-1646 IAFGDPEFFNTVFPM
+1646 IAFGDPKFFHAVFPM
-1661 LYEMCNTASVKTSG
+1661 LYEMCNTASIKTNT
-1675 QVQSASDAVKTESEN
+1675 QVQAASDAVKTESEN

-1711 AAIDDILGRK
+1711 ATIDDILSAK
-1721 ADLIHVLLISLSPG
+1721 ADLIHVLIISLSPG
-1735 FLWNVKMSGI
+1735 FLWTVKMSGI
-1745 SCVGKVCSRFQSLW
+1745 SCVGKLCSRFPSLW
-1759 NDSMDGL
+1759 TDSMDDL
-1766 SPSDATKFVHELY
+1766 SPSDATKFVHELF

-1787 ECINTVKIAQV
+1787 ECIHTVKIAQF

-1810 ELYSRVSSMHPLE
+1810 ELYSTISSLHPVE
-1823 VDFKAEVISLL
+1823 VDFKAEVVSLL

>member
-8 SSPSL
+8 SSL
-13 MSKSDGEL
+13 ISKSDAEL

-34 CDDSKLEALVSK
+34 CDDSKLESLVSN

-51 ISSLSSQSPAVRN
+51 ISSLSSQSPVVRN
-64 KASPRLREFPL
+64 KAMC
-75 RLNLLFVD
+75 VD
-83 FKSYEQDICVLEILS
+83 FIFQVLEILS

-108 EIGLPLLDL
+108 EIGLPLLAL

-131 NFAIVYIEMAFER
+131 NFAIVYVEMAFER
-144 APAKE
+144 APAK
-149 REDIAPKTLE
+149 
-159 NVSKLPQQHQEIV
+159 
-172 LRIAIKVIGGC
+172 VIGEC
-183 HASQISDDVS
+183 HASKISDDVS
-193 VKYRSLSASQDKE
+193 AKYRSLITSQDKD

-216 LYQPPPQGGGSPPG
+216 LYQPSSQGGGSSPG

-237 RIMGKQALKGD
+237 RIIGKQALKGD
-248 MLTKRKLGILN
+248 TLTRRKLPSNTFLTKNYHFLKINQFLKQLGILN
-259 VIGTMDLPG
+259 VIGNMDLPG

-279 VDSQEPVAK
+279 VDRVGMDLLVKIHSSQEPVAK
-288 RGEELLKKKAS
+288 RGEELLKKIAS

-306 KLINK
+306 KLINR
-311 LFLLFNGST
+311 LFLLFNGT
-320 ATANVAPEHNV
+320 TGTENVAPEHNV
-331 APGNTALKVKLMS
+331 APGNISLKMKLMS
-344 AFCRSIA
+344 GFCRSIA

-367 YGSGTTLRLKRM
+367 Y
-379 GMEFTVWV
+379 
-387 FKHGKIDQ
+387 D
-395 LKLMGPVI
+395 I
-403 LSAIMKMLDGFTGS
+403 LFLLNLT
-417 EADALSRETKTF
+417 
-429 SFQAI
+429 
-434 GLIAQ
+434 
-439 RLPQLFREKTEMAV
+439 FREKTEMAV

-473 IISLAAAYKESPE
+473 IVSLAAAYKDSPE
-486 NILRDLEALL
+486 NILRDLEVLL

-516 SLYNSQHCPTLY
+516 SLYNSHHCPSLY

-541 RYWSL
+541 RE
-546 SYLIAYCSDCGMLNC
+546 I
-561 GIWSSG
+561 
-567 GELALEGLFLKEEAR
+567 ALEGLFLKEEGR

-595 VEMLEYI
+595 IEMLEYI

-612 SEMRGQKLLFPSQ
+612 SEMRSQKLLFPSQ
-625 VYVVMI
+625 VYLVMI
-631 KFLVKCFELQMEE
+631 KFLVKCFELEMEE
-644 INTQAVGTDLLY
+644 SNTQAVGTEFLD
-656 SAQRLCL
+656 SAQKMCS

-678 ACASKALIS
+678 ACASKALVS
-687 VGSYLPEMVEVYCSK
+687 VGSYLPEMVELYFSR
-702 KIVWLRRLLSHTD
+702 KIVWLRSLLSHTD
-715 LSTRESASRLLGMAS
+715 LSTRESVSRLLGMAS

-740 LLSELIAS
+740 LLSELISS
-748 ISQPTQKLRFEA
+748 ISQPQKLRFEA
-760 HHGGLCSVGY
+760 QHGGLCAVGF
-770 VSAHCLYRMPAV
+770 VSAHCLHRIPTV
-782 SEAVTQKAVKCLVD
+782 SKAVTQNAVKYLVE

-819 GALPLLDNDSS
+819 GALPFLVNDSS
-830 PGTRV
+830 PGTQV
-835 LEVLQERLSK
+835 LEILQERLSK

-869 MSPSHLKI
+869 TSSSHLKI

-887 LKAEEILFAAG
+887 SKAEEILFAAG

-911 ADLILKTNYTSLST
+911 ADMILKTNYTSLST
-925 DSNFLMREVKSLS
+925 DSNFLMKEVKSLS
-938 KKLSDDKAGVKDS
+938 DVKTDTEEDS
-951 RVITR
+951 RTTTR
-956 ETISGKL
+956 ETITGKL

-968 YSSRKDER
+968 YSSRKEER
-976 CAGTVWIL
+976 CAGTVWML
-984 SLIMY
+984 SLTMY
-989 CGQDP
+989 CGQQP

-1027 IVYEL
+1027 IIYEL

-1060 LDEETEVFQEG
+1060 LVEESEVFQEG

-1183 FDDLLAQCGSRLW
+1183 FDDLLVQCGSRLW

-1201 SCLALADILQG
+1201 SCLALADIIQG
-1212 RKFDQVGEHLKRLW
+1212 RKFDQVKEHLKKLW

-1261 TLTELSDARQAM
+1261 TLTELADAKQAM
-1273 DIVLPLLLSEGI
+1273 DIVLPFLLSEGI
-1285 MSKVS
+1285 MSKVN

-1301 KLAKFDSK
+1301 KLAKFYSK
-1309 HEGAGVALRPH
+1309 HEIINQFELLASFGELNVLLGNIYDP
-1320 LSDLVCCMLESL
+1320 LSDFVLFVTVCR
-1332 SSLEDQGLNYVELH
+1332 LH

-1378 NIVDMESL
+1378 NIVDIESL
-1386 DQLIPRLTQLVRGSV
+1386 EQLIPRLTQLVRGGV

-1412 ISLLVQKVGTEIKP
+1412 ISLLVQKVGSEIKP

-1437 VAKEERSSAAKRAFS
+1437 VAKEEKSSAAKRAFS

-1494 FSSTASDIMS
+1494 FSSTAADIMS
-1504 GHQSAIVPAIFISR
+1504 SHQSAIVPAIFISR
-1518 FEDDKQISSLFEE
+1518 FEDEKQISSLFEE

-1543 LQLFLQEISG
+1543 LQLFLQEIVNH
-1553 RAICKL
+1553 ICESITSSSRFKL
-1559 SEVLGESLSPQHTR
+1559 SFSL
-1573 LLQCLVN
+1573 
-1580 EIPGRLWEG
+1580 G

-1594 DALGALSVSC
+1594 DALGALSVAC
-1604 HEAISNED
+1604 HEAITKED
-1612 PKTPT
+1612 PTTPT
-1617 IILSLISSACR
+1617 TILSLICSAC
-1628 KKAKKYRES
+1628 KKKLKKYRES

-1646 IAFGDPEFFNTVFPM
+1646 IAFGDPKFFHAVFPM
-1661 LYEMCNTASVKTSG
+1661 LYEMCNTASIKTNT
-1675 QVQSASDAVKTESEN
+1675 QVQAASDAVKTESEN

-1711 AAIDDILGRK
+1711 ATIDDILSAK
-1721 ADLIHVLLISLSPG
+1721 ADLIHVLIISLSPG
-1735 FLWNVKMSGI
+1735 FLWTVKMSGI
-1745 SCVGKVCSRFQSLW
+1745 SCVGKLCSRFPSLW
-1759 NDSMDGL
+1759 TDSMDDL
-1766 SPSDATKFVHELY
+1766 SPSDATKFVHELF

-1787 ECINTVKIAQV
+1787 ECIHTVKIAQF

-1810 ELYSRVSSMHPLE
+1810 ELYSTISSLHPVE
-1823 VDFKAEVISLL
+1823 VDFKAEVVSLL

>member
-1 MEGSSSS
+1 
-8 SSPSL
+8 
-13 MSKSDGEL
+13 
-21 EEMLDRMLTRLAL
+21 
-34 CDDSKLEALVSK
+34 
-46 LLPLT
+46 
-51 ISSLSSQSPAVRN
+51 
-64 KASPRLREFPL
+64 
-75 RLNLLFVD
+75 
-83 FKSYEQDICVLEILS
+83 
-98 HVNKRVKHQH
+98 
-108 EIGLPLLDL
+108 
-117 WKLYTDPAAAPMVR
+117 
-131 NFAIVYIEMAFER
+131 
-144 APAKE
+144 
-149 REDIAPKTLE
+149 
-159 NVSKLPQQHQEIV
+159 
-172 LRIAIKVIGGC
+172 
-183 HASQISDDVS
+183 
-193 VKYRSLSASQDKE
+193 
-206 LFLDFCLHML
+206 
-216 LYQPPPQGGGSPPG
+216 
-230 LSVFQVN
+230 
-237 RIMGKQALKGD
+237 
-248 MLTKRKLGILN
+248 
-259 VIGTMDLPG
+259 MDLLVKIH
-268 ESVYPL
+268 S
-274 YIAAS
+274 
-279 VDSQEPVAK
+279 SQEPVAK
-288 RGEELLKKKAS
+288 RGEELLKKIAS

-306 KLINK
+306 KLINR
-311 LFLLFNGST
+311 LFLLFNGT
-320 ATANVAPEHNV
+320 TGTENVAPEHNV
-331 APGNTALKVKLMS
+331 APGNISLKMKLMS
-344 AFCRSIA
+344 GFCRSIA

-367 YGSGTTLRLKRM
+367 YGSGTTLRLKQM

-403 LSAIMKMLDGFTGS
+403 LNAILKMLDGFTGS
-417 EADALSRETKTF
+417 ETDALSRETKTF

-434 GLIAQ
+434 GLLAQ

-473 IISLAAAYKESPE
+473 IVSLAAAYKDSPE
-486 NILRDLEALL
+486 NILRDLEVLL

-516 SLYNSQHCPTLY
+516 SLYNSHHCPSLY

-541 RYWSL
+541 RE
-546 SYLIAYCSDCGMLNC
+546 I
-561 GIWSSG
+561 
-567 GELALEGLFLKEEAR
+567 ALEGLFLKEEGR

-595 VEMLEYI
+595 IEMLEYI

-612 SEMRGQKLLFPSQ
+612 SEMRSQKLLFPSQ
-625 VYVVMI
+625 VYLVMI
-631 KFLVKCFELQMEE
+631 KFLVKCFELEMEE
-644 INTQAVGTDLLY
+644 SNTQAVGTEFLD
-656 SAQRLCL
+656 SAQKMCS

-678 ACASKALIS
+678 ACASKALVS
-687 VGSYLPEMVEVYCSK
+687 VGSYLPEMVELYFSR
-702 KIVWLRRLLSHTD
+702 KIVWLRSLLSHTD
-715 LSTRESASRLLGMAS
+715 LSTRESVSRLLGMAS

-740 LLSELIAS
+740 LLSELISS
-748 ISQPTQKLRFEA
+748 ISQPQKLRFEA
-760 HHGGLCSVGY
+760 QHGGLCAVGF
-770 VSAHCLYRMPAV
+770 VSAHCLHRIPTV
-782 SEAVTQKAVKCLVD
+782 SKAVTQNAVKYLVE

-819 GALPLLDNDSS
+819 GALPFLVNDSS
-830 PGTRV
+830 PGTQV
-835 LEVLQERLSK
+835 LEILQERLSK

-869 MSPSHLKI
+869 TSSSHLKI

-887 LKAEEILFAAG
+887 SKAEEILFAAG

-911 ADLILKTNYTSLST
+911 ADMILKTNYTSLST
-925 DSNFLMREVKSLS
+925 DSNFLMKEVKSLS
-938 KKLSDDKAGVKDS
+938 DVKTDTEEDS
-951 RVITR
+951 RTTTR
-956 ETISGKL
+956 ETITGKL

-968 YSSRKDER
+968 YSSRKEER
-976 CAGTVWIL
+976 CAGTVWML
-984 SLIMY
+984 SLTMY
-989 CGQDP
+989 CGQQP

-1027 IVYEL
+1027 IIYEL

-1060 LDEETEVFQEG
+1060 LVEESEVFQEG

-1183 FDDLLAQCGSRLW
+1183 FDDLLVQCGSRLW

-1201 SCLALADILQG
+1201 SCLALADIIQG
-1212 RKFDQVGEHLKRLW
+1212 RKFDQVKEHLKKLW

-1261 TLTELSDARQAM
+1261 TLTELADAKQAM
-1273 DIVLPLLLSEGI
+1273 DIVLPFLLSEGI
-1285 MSKVS
+1285 MSKVN

-1301 KLAKFDSK
+1301 KLAK
-1309 HEGAGVALRPH
+1309 GAGVALRPH

-1378 NIVDMESL
+1378 NIVDIESL
-1386 DQLIPRLTQLVRGSV
+1386 EQLIPRLTQLVRGGV

-1412 ISLLVQKVGTEIKP
+1412 ISLLVQKVGSEIKP

-1437 VAKEERSSAAKRAFS
+1437 VAKEEKSSAAKRAFS

-1494 FSSTASDIMS
+1494 FSSTAADIMS
-1504 GHQSAIVPAIFISR
+1504 SHQSAIVPAIFISR
-1518 FEDDKQISSLFEE
+1518 FEDEKQISSLFEE

-1543 LQLFLQEISG
+1543 LQLFLQEIVNHICESITSSSWASKKKSG
-1553 RAICKL
+1553 KAICKL
-1559 SEVLGESLSPQHTR
+1559 TEVLGESLSPHHKR

-1594 DALGALSVSC
+1594 DALGALSVAC
-1604 HEAISNED
+1604 HEAITKED
-1612 PKTPT
+1612 PTTPT
-1617 IILSLISSACR
+1617 TILSLICSAC
-1628 KKAKKYRES
+1628 KKKLKKYRES

-1646 IAFGDPEFFNTVFPM
+1646 IAFGDPKFFHAVFPM
-1661 LYEMCNTASVKTSG
+1661 LYEMCNTASIKTNT
-1675 QVQSASDAVKTESEN
+1675 QVQAASDAVKTGCYTTTLES
-1690 GEDGHVPLEKIMEC
+1690 H
-1704 VKSCIQV
+1704 
-1711 AAIDDILGRK
+1711 
-1721 ADLIHVLLISLSPG
+1721 
-1735 FLWNVKMSGI
+1735 
-1745 SCVGKVCSRFQSLW
+1745 
-1759 NDSMDGL
+1759 
-1766 SPSDATKFVHELY
+1766 
-1779 HSLVPKLL
+1779 
-1787 ECINTVKIAQV
+1787 
-1798 HVAASQCLLELI
+1798 
-1810 ELYSRVSSMHPLE
+1810 
-1823 VDFKAEVISLL
+1823 
-1834 ELEKSEE
+1834 
-1841 AKSLLRK
+1841 
-1848 SRDALANLPSLN
+1848 

>member
-1 MEGSSSS
+1 MDGSSSS

-64 KASPRLREFPL
+64 K
-75 RLNLLFVD
+75 
-83 FKSYEQDICVLEILS
+83 VLEILS

-117 WKLYTDPAAAPMVR
+117 WKLYTDPAASPMVR
-131 NFAIVYIEMAFER
+131 NFAIVYVEMAFER

-172 LRIAIKVIGGC
+172 LRIAIKVIGEC
-183 HASQISDDVS
+183 HASKISDDVA
-193 VKYRSLSASQDKE
+193 VKYRSLIASQDKE

-216 LYQPPPQGGGSPPG
+216 LYQPAPQGGGPPPG

-237 RIMGKQALKGD
+237 RIRGKQALKGD

-259 VIGTMDLPG
+259 VIATMDLPG

-306 KLINK
+306 KLINR
-311 LFLLFNGST
+311 LFVLFNGTTST
-320 ATANVAPEHNV
+320 GHVAPEHNV

-344 AFCRSIA
+344 GFCRSIA

-367 YGSGTTLRLKRM
+367 YGSGTTLRLKQM

-403 LSAIMKMLDGFTGS
+403 LSAILKMLDGFTGS

-473 IISLAAAYKESPE
+473 IISLAAAYKDSPE
-486 NILRDLEALL
+486 NILRDLEVLL

-516 SLYNSQHCPTLY
+516 SLYNSQHCPSLY
-528 ICMLSAADPKLDI
+528 MCMLSAADPKLDI
-541 RYWSL
+541 R
-546 SYLIAYCSDCGMLNC
+546 
-561 GIWSSG
+561 
-567 GELALEGLFLKEEAR
+567 ELALEGLFLKEEGR

-644 INTQAVGTDLLY
+644 IDTQAVGAEFLY
-656 SAQRLCL
+656 SAQRMCL

-678 ACASKALIS
+678 ACASKALVS
-687 VGSYLPEMVEVYCSK
+687 VGSYLPEVVEVYCSK

-740 LLSELIAS
+740 LISELIAS
-748 ISQPTQKLRFEA
+748 ISQSPQKLRFEA
-760 HHGGLCSVGY
+760 HHGGLCAVGY
-770 VSAHCLYRMPAV
+770 VSAQCLYRMPAV
-782 SEAVTQKAVKCLVD
+782 SEAVTQNAVKCLVD

-819 GALPLLDNDSS
+819 GALPLLINDSS
-830 PGTRV
+830 PGTQV

-869 MSPSHLKI
+869 MSSSHLKI

-887 LKAEEILFAAG
+887 SKAEEILFAAG

-938 KKLSDDKAGVKDS
+938 KKLSDAETGVGEDS
-951 RVITR
+951 RAITR

-989 CGQDP
+989 CGQQP

-1060 LDEETEVFQEG
+1060 LVEETEVFQEG

-1183 FDDLLAQCGSRLW
+1183 FDDLLVQCGSRLW

-1201 SCLALADILQG
+1201 SCLALADIIQG

-1273 DIVLPLLLSEGI
+1273 DIVLPLLLSDGI
-1285 MSKVS
+1285 MSKVD

-1301 KLAKFDSK
+1301 KLAK
-1309 HEGAGVALRPH
+1309 GAGVALRPH

-1378 NIVDMESL
+1378 NIVDIESL

-1412 ISLLVQKVGTEIKP
+1412 ISLLVQRVGTEIKP

-1437 VAKEERSSAAKRAFS
+1437 VAKEEKSSAAKRAFS

-1504 GHQSAIVPAIFISR
+1504 GHQSAIVPVIFISR

-1531 VWEDITSGERVT
+1531 VWEEITSGERVT
-1543 LQLFLQEISG
+1543 LQLYLQEIVNHICESITSSSWASKKKSG

-1559 SEVLGESLSPQHTR
+1559 TEVLDESLSSQHNR
-1573 LLQCLVN
+1573 LLQCLLN

-1604 HEAISNED
+1604 HEAIANED

-1617 IILSLISSACR
+1617 IILNLICSACR
-1628 KKAKKYRES
+1628 KKLKKYRES

-1646 IAFGDPEFFNTVFPM
+1646 IAFGDPEFFSAVFPM
-1661 LYEMCNTASVKTSG
+1661 LYEMCNTASVKTSC

-1690 GEDGHVPLEKIMEC
+1690 GEDGHIPLEKIMEC

-1711 AAIDDILGRK
+1711 ATVDDILGRK
-1721 ADLIHVLLISLSPG
+1721 ADLINVLLISLSPG
-1735 FLWNVKMSGI
+1735 FQWNVKMSGI
-1745 SCVGKVCSRFQSLW
+1745 SCVGKLCSRFRSLW
-1759 NDSMDGL
+1759 NDSMDGIQ
-1766 SPSDATKFVHELY
+1766 PSDATKFGHELY

-1798 HVAASQCLLELI
+1798 HVTTSQCLLELI
-1810 ELYSRVSSMHPLE
+1810 ELYSMVSSLHPVE
-1823 VDFKAEVISLL
+1823 VDFKAEIISLL

-1848 SRDALANLPSLN
+1848 SRDALANLLSLN

>member
-8 SSPSL
+8 SSL
-13 MSKSDGEL
+13 ISKSDAEL

-34 CDDSKLEALVSK
+34 CDDSKLESLVSN

-51 ISSLSSQSPAVRN
+51 ISSLSSQSPVVRN
-64 KASPRLREFPL
+64 KAMC
-75 RLNLLFVD
+75 VD
-83 FKSYEQDICVLEILS
+83 FIFQVLEILS

-108 EIGLPLLDL
+108 EIGLPLLAL

-131 NFAIVYIEMAFER
+131 NFAIVYVEMAFER

-149 REDIAPKTLE
+149 REEIAPNTLE
-159 NVSKLPQQHQEIV
+159 NVSKLPKQHQEII
-172 LRIAIKVIGGC
+172 LRIAIKVIGEC
-183 HASQISDDVS
+183 HASKISDDVS
-193 VKYRSLSASQDKE
+193 AKYRSLITSQDKD

-216 LYQPPPQGGGSPPG
+216 LYQPSSQGGGSSPG

-237 RIMGKQALKGD
+237 RIIGKQALKGD
-248 MLTKRKLGILN
+248 TLTRRKLGILN
-259 VIGTMDLPG
+259 VIGNMDLPG

-288 RGEELLKKKAS
+288 RGEELLKKIAS

-306 KLINK
+306 KLINR
-311 LFLLFNGST
+311 LFLLFNGT
-320 ATANVAPEHNV
+320 TGTENVAPEHNV
-331 APGNTALKVKLMS
+331 APGNISLKMKLMS
-344 AFCRSIA
+344 GFCRSIA

-367 YGSGTTLRLKRM
+367 YGSGTTLRLKQM

-403 LSAIMKMLDGFTGS
+403 LNAILKMLDGFTGS
-417 EADALSRETKTF
+417 ETDALSRETKTF

-434 GLIAQ
+434 GLLAQ

-473 IISLAAAYKESPE
+473 IVSLAAAYKDSPE
-486 NILRDLEALL
+486 NILRDLEVLL

-516 SLYNSQHCPTLY
+516 SLYNSQHCPSLY

-541 RYWSL
+541 RE
-546 SYLIAYCSDCGMLNC
+546 I
-561 GIWSSG
+561 
-567 GELALEGLFLKEEAR
+567 ALEGLFLKEEGR

-595 VEMLEYI
+595 IEMLEYI

-612 SEMRGQKLLFPSQ
+612 SEMRSQKLLFPSQ
-625 VYVVMI
+625 VYLVMI
-631 KFLVKCFELQMEE
+631 KFLVKCFELEMEE
-644 INTQAVGTDLLY
+644 SNTQAVGTEFLD
-656 SAQRLCL
+656 SAQKMCS

-678 ACASKALIS
+678 ACASKALVS
-687 VGSYLPEMVEVYCSK
+687 VGSYLPEMVELYFSR
-702 KIVWLRRLLSHTD
+702 KIVWLRSLLSHTD
-715 LSTRESASRLLGMAS
+715 LSTRESVSRLLGMAS

-740 LLSELIAS
+740 LLSELISS
-748 ISQPTQKLRFEA
+748 ISQPQKLRFEA
-760 HHGGLCSVGY
+760 QHGGLCAVGF
-770 VSAHCLYRMPAV
+770 VSAHCLHRIPTV
-782 SEAVTQKAVKCLVD
+782 SKAVTQNAVKYLVE

-819 GALPLLDNDSS
+819 GALPFLVNDSS
-830 PGTRV
+830 PGTQV
-835 LEVLQERLSK
+835 LEILQERLSK

-869 MSPSHLKI
+869 TSSSHLKI

-887 LKAEEILFAAG
+887 SKAEEILFAAG

-911 ADLILKTNYTSLST
+911 ADMILKTNYTSLST
-925 DSNFLMREVKSLS
+925 DSNFLMKEVKSLS
-938 KKLSDDKAGVKDS
+938 DVKTDTEEDS
-951 RVITR
+951 RTTTR
-956 ETISGKL
+956 ETITGKL

-968 YSSRKDER
+968 YSSRKEER
-976 CAGTVWIL
+976 CAGTVWML
-984 SLIMY
+984 SLTMY
-989 CGQDP
+989 CGQQP

-1027 IVYEL
+1027 IIYEL

-1060 LDEETEVFQEG
+1060 LVEESEVFQEG

-1183 FDDLLAQCGSRLW
+1183 FDDLLVQCGSRLW

-1201 SCLALADILQG
+1201 SCLALADIIQG
-1212 RKFDQVGEHLKRLW
+1212 RKFDQVKEHLKKLW

-1261 TLTELSDARQAM
+1261 TLTELADAKQAM
-1273 DIVLPLLLSEGI
+1273 DIVLPFLLSEGI
-1285 MSKVS
+1285 MSKVN

-1301 KLAKFDSK
+1301 KLAK
-1309 HEGAGVALRPH
+1309 GAGVALRPH

-1378 NIVDMESL
+1378 NIVDIESL
-1386 DQLIPRLTQLVRGSV
+1386 EQLIPRLTQLVRGGV

-1412 ISLLVQKVGTEIKP
+1412 ISLLVQKVGSEIKP

-1437 VAKEERSSAAKRAFS
+1437 VAKEEKSSAAKRAFS

-1494 FSSTASDIMS
+1494 FSSTAADIMS
-1504 GHQSAIVPAIFISR
+1504 SHQSAIVPAIFISR
-1518 FEDDKQISSLFEE
+1518 FEDEKQISSLFEE

-1543 LQLFLQEISG
+1543 LQLFLQEIVNHICESITSSSWASKKKSG
-1553 RAICKL
+1553 KAICKL
-1559 SEVLGESLSPQHTR
+1559 TEVLGESLSPHHKR

-1594 DALGALSVSC
+1594 DALGALSVAC
-1604 HEAISNED
+1604 HEAITKED
-1612 PKTPT
+1612 PTTPT
-1617 IILSLISSACR
+1617 TILSLICSAC
-1628 KKAKKYRES
+1628 KKKLKKYRES

-1646 IAFGDPEFFNTVFPM
+1646 IAFGDPKFFHAVFPM
-1661 LYEMCNTASVKTSG
+1661 LYEMCNTASIKTNT
-1675 QVQSASDAVKTESEN
+1675 QVQAASDAVKTESEN

-1711 AAIDDILGRK
+1711 ATIDDILSAK
-1721 ADLIHVLLISLSPG
+1721 ADLIHVLIISLSPG
-1735 FLWNVKMSGI
+1735 FLWTVKMSGI
-1745 SCVGKVCSRFQSLW
+1745 SCVGKLCSRFPSLW
-1759 NDSMDGL
+1759 TDSMDDL
-1766 SPSDATKFVHELY
+1766 SPSDATKFVHELF

-1787 ECINTVKIAQV
+1787 ECIYTVKIAQF

-1810 ELYSRVSSMHPLE
+1810 ELYSTISSLHPVE
-1823 VDFKAEVISLL
+1823 VDFKAEVVSLL

>member
-8 SSPSL
+8 SL
-13 MSKSDGEL
+13 ASKSDGEL

-51 ISSLSSQSPAVRN
+51 ISSLSSQSPAV
-64 KASPRLREFPL
+64 
-75 RLNLLFVD
+75 
-83 FKSYEQDICVLEILS
+83 LEILS
-98 HVNKRVKHQH
+98 HVNKRVKHHH
-108 EIGLPLLDL
+108 EIGLPLLEL
-117 WKLYTDPAAAPMVR
+117 WKLYTDPAASPMVR
-131 NFAIVYIEMAFER
+131 NFAIVYVEMAFER

-159 NVSKLPQQHQEIV
+159 NVSKFPQQHQEII
-172 LRIAIKVIGGC
+172 LRIAIKVIGEC
-183 HASQISDDVS
+183 HASRISDDVS
-193 VKYRSLSASQDKE
+193 VKYSTLIASQDKE
-206 LFLDFCLHML
+206 IFLDFCLHML
-216 LYQPPPQGGGSPPG
+216 LYQPPPQGGGCPPG

-237 RIMGKQALKGD
+237 RITGKQELKGD

-279 VDSQEPVAK
+279 VDRQETVAK

-299 GTNLDDP
+299 VTNLDDP
-306 KLINK
+306 KLIK
-311 LFLLFNGST
+311 RLFLLFNGTT
-320 ATANVAPEHNV
+320 ATEHATPEHSV
-331 APGNTALKVKLMS
+331 APGNIALKMKLMS
-344 AFCRSIA
+344 GFCRSIA

-367 YGSGTTLRLKRM
+367 YGSGTTLRLKQM

-403 LSAIMKMLDGFTGS
+403 LNAILKMLDGTGS

-453 RLFDALKLETQSLR
+453 RLFNALKLETQSLR

-473 IISLAAAYKESPE
+473 IISLAAAYKDSPE
-486 NILRDLEALL
+486 KILKDLEVLL
-496 LANSLAE
+496 LENSLAE

-516 SLYNSQHCPTLY
+516 SLYDSQHCPSLY
-528 ICMLSAADPKLDI
+528 ICMLSAADMKLDI
-541 RYWSL
+541 R
-546 SYLIAYCSDCGMLNC
+546 
-561 GIWSSG
+561 
-567 GELALEGLFLKEEAR
+567 ELALEGLFLKEEGR

-612 SEMRGQKLLFPSQ
+612 SEMRSQKLLFPSQ

-644 INTQAVGTDLLY
+644 INTQAVGTEFLS
-656 SAQRLCL
+656 SAQRMCL

-678 ACASKALIS
+678 ACASKALVS
-687 VGSYLPEMVEVYCSK
+687 VGSYLPEMVEVYCSQK
-702 KIVWLRRLLSHTD
+702 VVWLRRLLSHTD

-748 ISQPTQKLRFEA
+748 VSQPPQKLRFEA
-760 HHGGLCSVGY
+760 HHGGLCAVGY
-770 VSAHCLYRMPAV
+770 VSAHCLYRIPAV
-782 SEAVTQKAVKCLVD
+782 SEAVVQNAVKCLVD
-796 VVNLETAPLASVA
+796 VVNSETAPLASVA

-819 GALPLLDNDSS
+819 GPLPLLVNDSS
-830 PGTRV
+830 PGTQV
-835 LEVLQERLSK
+835 LEVLQEKLSK

-869 MSPSHLKI
+869 MSSSHLKI

-887 LKAEEILFAAG
+887 SKAEEILFAAG

-911 ADLILKTNYTSLST
+911 ADMILKTNYTSLST

-938 KKLSDDKAGVKDS
+938 KKLSDAKTGDEDS
-951 RVITR
+951 RVTTR

-976 CAGTVWIL
+976 CAGTVWML

-989 CGQDP
+989 CGQHP

-1032 GDASMKK
+1032 GDSSMKQ

-1071 TIGESP
+1071 SIGESP

-1183 FDDLLAQCGSRLW
+1183 FDDLLVQCGSRLW

-1201 SCLALADILQG
+1201 SCLALADIIQG

-1238 TVRNAGDKLCRA
+1238 TVRNAGDKLCRS
-1250 VTSLTIRICDV
+1250 VTSLTIRICDI
-1261 TLTELSDARQAM
+1261 TLTEISDARQAM
-1273 DIVLPLLLSEGI
+1273 DIVLPFLLSEGI

-1290 SVRKASIGVVM
+1290 SVRKASIAVVM
-1301 KLAKFDSK
+1301 KLAK
-1309 HEGAGVALRPH
+1309 GAGVALRPH

-1353 TEKLENLRISI
+1353 TEKLENLRISF
-1364 SKGSPMWETLDLCI
+1364 SKGSPMWETLDICI
-1378 NIVDMESL
+1378 NIVDTESL
-1386 DQLIPRLTQLVRGSV
+1386 EQLIPRLTQLVRSGV

-1437 VAKEERSSAAKRAFS
+1437 VAKEEKSSAAKRAFS
-1452 SACGIVLKYSS
+1452 SACGVVLKYSS

-1504 GHQSAIVPAIFISR
+1504 GHQSAIVPVIFLSR

-1543 LQLFLQEISG
+1543 LQLFLQEIVNHICESITSSSWASKKK
-1553 RAICKL
+1553 AILSLFAGKAISKL
-1559 SEVLGESLSPQHTR
+1559 TEVLGESLSPQHNK
-1573 LLQCLVN
+1573 LLQCLIN
-1580 EIPGRLWEG
+1580 EMPGRLWEG

-1604 HEAISNED
+1604 HEAITKED

-1617 IILSLISSACR
+1617 VILDLICSACR
-1628 KKAKKYRES
+1628 KKVKKYRES

-1646 IAFGDPEFFNTVFPM
+1646 IAFGNPEFFNAVFPM
-1661 LYEMCNTASVKTSG
+1661 LYEMCNTASVKTNS
-1675 QVQSASDAVKTESEN
+1675 QVQSASDTVKTESEK
-1690 GEDGHVPLEKIMEC
+1690 GEDGQVPLEKIMDC

-1711 AAIDDILGRK
+1711 ATVDDIISRK

-1745 SCVGKVCSRFQSLW
+1745 SCLGKLCSRFQSLW

-1766 SPSDATKFVHELY
+1766 VPSDATKFAHELF

-1798 HVAASQCLLELI
+1798 HVATSQCMLELI
-1810 ELYSRVSSMHPLE
+1810 EVYSKVSTLHPVE
-1823 VDFKAEVISLL
+1823 VDFKGEINSLI

-1848 SRDALANLPSLN
+1848 SRDALAILS

>member
-8 SSPSL
+8 SL
-13 MSKSDGEL
+13 VSKSDGEL

-64 KASPRLREFPL
+64 KANS
-75 RLNLLFVD
+75 LFD
-83 FKSYEQDICVLEILS
+83 WIH
-98 HVNKRVKHQH
+98 HVNKRVKHHH
-108 EIGLPLLDL
+108 EIGLPLLEL
-117 WKLYTDPAAAPMVR
+117 WKLYTDPAASPMVR
-131 NFAIVYIEMAFER
+131 NFAIVYVEMAFER

-159 NVSKLPQQHQEIV
+159 NVSKFPQQHQEII
-172 LRIAIKVIGGC
+172 LRIAIKVIGEC
-183 HASQISDDVS
+183 HASRISDDVS
-193 VKYRSLSASQDKE
+193 VKYSTLIASQDKE
-206 LFLDFCLHML
+206 IFLDFCLHML
-216 LYQPPPQGGGSPPG
+216 LYQPPPQGGGCPPG

-237 RIMGKQALKGD
+237 RITGKQELKGD

-268 ESVYPL
+268 EYVYPL

-299 GTNLDDP
+299 VTNLDDP
-306 KLINK
+306 KLIK
-311 LFLLFNGST
+311 RLFLLFNGTT
-320 ATANVAPEHNV
+320 ATEHATPEHSV
-331 APGNTALKVKLMS
+331 APGNIALKMKLMS
-344 AFCRSIA
+344 GFCRSIA

-367 YGSGTTLRLKRM
+367 YGMLSNICHTYKIGLSSGSGTTLRLKQM

-403 LSAIMKMLDGFTGS
+403 LNAILKMLDGTGS

-453 RLFDALKLETQSLR
+453 RLFNALKLETQSLR

-473 IISLAAAYKESPE
+473 IISLAAAYKDSPE
-486 NILRDLEALL
+486 KILKDLEVLL
-496 LANSLAE
+496 LENSLAE

-516 SLYNSQHCPTLY
+516 SLYDSQHCPSLY
-528 ICMLSAADPKLDI
+528 ICMLSAADMKLDI
-541 RYWSL
+541 R
-546 SYLIAYCSDCGMLNC
+546 
-561 GIWSSG
+561 
-567 GELALEGLFLKEEAR
+567 ELALEGLFLKEEGR

-612 SEMRGQKLLFPSQ
+612 SEMRSQKLLFPSQ

-644 INTQAVGTDLLY
+644 INTQAVGTEFLS
-656 SAQRLCL
+656 SAQRMCL

-678 ACASKALIS
+678 ACASKALVS
-687 VGSYLPEMVEVYCSK
+687 VGSYLPEMVEVYCSQK
-702 KIVWLRRLLSHTD
+702 VVWLRRLLSHTD

-748 ISQPTQKLRFEA
+748 VSQPPQKLRFEA
-760 HHGGLCSVGY
+760 HHGGLCAVGY
-770 VSAHCLYRMPAV
+770 VSAHCLYRIPAV
-782 SEAVTQKAVKCLVD
+782 SEAVVQNAVKCLVD
-796 VVNLETAPLASVA
+796 VVNSETAPLASVA

-819 GALPLLDNDSS
+819 GPLPLLVNDSS
-830 PGTRV
+830 PGTQV
-835 LEVLQERLSK
+835 LEVLQEKLSK

-869 MSPSHLKI
+869 MSSSHLKI

-887 LKAEEILFAAG
+887 SKAEEILFAAG

-911 ADLILKTNYTSLST
+911 ADMILKTNYTSLST

-938 KKLSDDKAGVKDS
+938 KKLSDAKTGDEDS
-951 RVITR
+951 RVTTR

-976 CAGTVWIL
+976 CAGTVWML

-989 CGQDP
+989 CGQHP

-1032 GDASMKK
+1032 GDSSMKQ

-1183 FDDLLAQCGSRLW
+1183 FDDLLVQCGSRLW

-1201 SCLALADILQG
+1201 SCLALADIIQG

-1238 TVRNAGDKLCRA
+1238 TVRNAGDKLCRS
-1250 VTSLTIRICDV
+1250 VTSLTIRICDI
-1261 TLTELSDARQAM
+1261 TLTEISDSRQAM
-1273 DIVLPLLLSEGI
+1273 DIVLPFLLSEGI

-1290 SVRKASIGVVM
+1290 SVRKASIAVVM
-1301 KLAKFDSK
+1301 KLAK
-1309 HEGAGVALRPH
+1309 GAGVALRPH

-1378 NIVDMESL
+1378 NIVDTESL
-1386 DQLIPRLTQLVRGSV
+1386 EQLIPRLTQLVRSGV

-1437 VAKEERSSAAKRAFS
+1437 VAKEEKSSAAKRAFS
-1452 SACGIVLKYSS
+1452 SACGVVLKYSS

-1504 GHQSAIVPAIFISR
+1504 GHQSAIVPVIFLSR

-1543 LQLFLQEISG
+1543 LQLFLQEIAG
-1553 RAICKL
+1553 KAISKL
-1559 SEVLGESLSPQHTR
+1559 TEVLGESLSPQHNK
-1573 LLQCLVN
+1573 LLQCLIN
-1580 EIPGRLWEG
+1580 EMPGRLWEG

-1604 HEAISNED
+1604 HEAITKED

-1617 IILSLISSACR
+1617 VILDLICSACR
-1628 KKAKKYRES
+1628 KKVKKYRES

-1646 IAFGDPEFFNTVFPM
+1646 IAFGNPEFFNAVFPM
-1661 LYEMCNTASVKTSG
+1661 LYEMCNTASVKTNS
-1675 QVQSASDAVKTESEN
+1675 QVQSASDAVKT
-1690 GEDGHVPLEKIMEC
+1690 
-1704 VKSCIQV
+1704 
-1711 AAIDDILGRK
+1711 
-1721 ADLIHVLLISLSPG
+1721 
-1735 FLWNVKMSGI
+1735 VKMCGI
-1745 SCVGKVCSRFQSLW
+1745 SCLGKLCSRFQSLW

-1766 SPSDATKFVHELY
+1766 VPSDATKFAHELF

-1798 HVAASQCLLELI
+1798 HVATSQCMLELI
-1810 ELYSRVSSMHPLE
+1810 EVYSKVSTLHPVE
-1823 VDFKAEVISLL
+1823 VDFKGEINSLI

-1848 SRDALANLPSLN
+1848 SRDALAILS

>member
-8 SSPSL
+8 SSL
-13 MSKSDGEL
+13 ISKSDAEL

-34 CDDSKLEALVSK
+34 CDDSKLESLVSN

-51 ISSLSSQSPAVRN
+51 ISSLSSQSPVVRN
-64 KASPRLREFPL
+64 KASQRFTSSSSEF
-75 RLNLLFVD
+75 
-83 FKSYEQDICVLEILS
+83 SVLEILS

-108 EIGLPLLDL
+108 EIGLPLLAL

-131 NFAIVYIEMAFER
+131 NFAIVYVEMAFER

-149 REDIAPKTLE
+149 REEIAPNTLE
-159 NVSKLPQQHQEIV
+159 NVSKLPKQHQEII
-172 LRIAIKVIGGC
+172 LRIAIKVIGEC
-183 HASQISDDVS
+183 HASKISDDVS
-193 VKYRSLSASQDKE
+193 AKYRSLITSQDKD

-216 LYQPPPQGGGSPPG
+216 LYQPSSQGGGSSPG

-237 RIMGKQALKGD
+237 RIIGKQALKGD
-248 MLTKRKLGILN
+248 TLTRRKLGILN
-259 VIGTMDLPG
+259 VIGNMDLPG

-288 RGEELLKKKAS
+288 RGEELLKKIAS

-306 KLINK
+306 KLINR
-311 LFLLFNGST
+311 LFLLFNGT
-320 ATANVAPEHNV
+320 TGTENVAPEHNV
-331 APGNTALKVKLMS
+331 APGNISLKMKLMS
-344 AFCRSIA
+344 GFCRSIA

-367 YGSGTTLRLKRM
+367 YGSGTTLRLKQM

-403 LSAIMKMLDGFTGS
+403 LNAILKMLDGFTGS
-417 EADALSRETKTF
+417 ETDALSRETKTF

-434 GLIAQ
+434 GLLAQ

-473 IISLAAAYKESPE
+473 IVSLAAAYKDSPE
-486 NILRDLEALL
+486 NILRDLEVLL

-516 SLYNSQHCPTLY
+516 SLYNSQHCPSLY

-541 RYWSL
+541 RE
-546 SYLIAYCSDCGMLNC
+546 I
-561 GIWSSG
+561 
-567 GELALEGLFLKEEAR
+567 ALEGLFLKEEGR

-595 VEMLEYI
+595 IEMLEYI

-612 SEMRGQKLLFPSQ
+612 SEMRSQKLLFPSQ
-625 VYVVMI
+625 VYLVMI
-631 KFLVKCFELQMEE
+631 KFLVKCFELEMEE
-644 INTQAVGTDLLY
+644 SNTQAVGTEFLD
-656 SAQRLCL
+656 SAQKMCS

-678 ACASKALIS
+678 ACASKALVS
-687 VGSYLPEMVEVYCSK
+687 VGSYLPEMVELYFSR
-702 KIVWLRRLLSHTD
+702 KIVWLRSLLSHTD
-715 LSTRESASRLLGMAS
+715 LSTRESVSRLLGMAS

-740 LLSELIAS
+740 LLSELISS
-748 ISQPTQKLRFEA
+748 ISQPQKLRFEA
-760 HHGGLCSVGY
+760 QHGGLCAVGF
-770 VSAHCLYRMPAV
+770 VSAHCLHRIPTV
-782 SEAVTQKAVKCLVD
+782 SKAVTQNAVKYLVE

-819 GALPLLDNDSS
+819 GALPFLVNDSS
-830 PGTRV
+830 PGTQV
-835 LEVLQERLSK
+835 LEILQERLSK

-869 MSPSHLKI
+869 TSSSHLKI

-887 LKAEEILFAAG
+887 SKAEEILFAAG

-911 ADLILKTNYTSLST
+911 ADMILKTNYTSLST
-925 DSNFLMREVKSLS
+925 DSNFLMKEVKSLS
-938 KKLSDDKAGVKDS
+938 DVKTDTEEDS
-951 RVITR
+951 RTTTR
-956 ETISGKL
+956 ETITGKL

-968 YSSRKDER
+968 YSSRKEER
-976 CAGTVWIL
+976 CAGTVWML
-984 SLIMY
+984 SLTMY
-989 CGQDP
+989 CGQQP

-1027 IVYEL
+1027 IIYEL

-1060 LDEETEVFQEG
+1060 LVEESEVFQEG

-1183 FDDLLAQCGSRLW
+1183 FDDLLVQCGSRLW

-1201 SCLALADILQG
+1201 SCLALADIIQG
-1212 RKFDQVGEHLKRLW
+1212 RKFDQVKEHLKKLW

-1261 TLTELSDARQAM
+1261 TLTELADAKQAM
-1273 DIVLPLLLSEGI
+1273 DIVLPFLLSEGI
-1285 MSKVS
+1285 MSKVN

-1301 KLAKFDSK
+1301 KLAK
-1309 HEGAGVALRPH
+1309 GAGVALRPH

-1378 NIVDMESL
+1378 NIVDIESL
-1386 DQLIPRLTQLVRGSV
+1386 EQLIPRLTQLVRGGV

-1412 ISLLVQKVGTEIKP
+1412 ISLLVQKVGSEIKP

-1437 VAKEERSSAAKRAFS
+1437 VAKEEKSSAAKRAFS

-1494 FSSTASDIMS
+1494 FSSTAADIMS
-1504 GHQSAIVPAIFISR
+1504 SHQSAIVPAIFISR
-1518 FEDDKQISSLFEE
+1518 FEDEKQISSLFEE

-1543 LQLFLQEISG
+1543 LQLFLQEIVNHICESITSSSWASKKKSG
-1553 RAICKL
+1553 KAICKL
-1559 SEVLGESLSPQHTR
+1559 TEVLGESLSPHHKR

-1594 DALGALSVSC
+1594 DALGALSVAC
-1604 HEAISNED
+1604 HEAITKED
-1612 PKTPT
+1612 PTTPT
-1617 IILSLISSACR
+1617 TILSLICSAC
-1628 KKAKKYRES
+1628 KKKLKKYRES

-1646 IAFGDPEFFNTVFPM
+1646 IAFGDPKFFHAVFPM
-1661 LYEMCNTASVKTSG
+1661 LYEMCNTASIKTNT
-1675 QVQSASDAVKTESEN
+1675 QVQAASDAVKTESEN

-1711 AAIDDILGRK
+1711 ATIDDILSAK
-1721 ADLIHVLLISLSPG
+1721 ADLIHVLIISLSPG
-1735 FLWNVKMSGI
+1735 FLWTVKMSGI
-1745 SCVGKVCSRFQSLW
+1745 SCVGKLCSRFPSLW
-1759 NDSMDGL
+1759 TDSMDDL
-1766 SPSDATKFVHELY
+1766 SPSDATKFVHELF

-1787 ECINTVKIAQV
+1787 ECIHTVKIAQF

-1810 ELYSRVSSMHPLE
+1810 ELYSTISSLHPVE
-1823 VDFKAEVISLL
+1823 VDFKAEVVSLL

>member
-1 MEGSSSS
+1 MASSSS
-8 SSPSL
+8 L
-13 MSKSDGEL
+13 VSKSDGEL
-21 EEMLDRMLTRLAL
+21 DEMLDRMLTRLAL
-34 CDDSKLEALVSK
+34 CDDSKLESLVSN

-51 ISSLSSQSPAVRN
+51 ISSLSSQSPLVRN
-64 KASPRLREFPL
+64 K
-75 RLNLLFVD
+75 
-83 FKSYEQDICVLEILS
+83 VLEILS
-98 HVNKRVKHQH
+98 HV
-108 EIGLPLLDL
+108 IG
-117 WKLYTDPAAAPMVR
+117 
-131 NFAIVYIEMAFER
+131 E
-144 APAKE
+144 
-149 REDIAPKTLE
+149 
-159 NVSKLPQQHQEIV
+159 
-172 LRIAIKVIGGC
+172 C
-183 HASQISDDVS
+183 HASKISDDVAA
-193 VKYRSLSASQDKE
+193 KYRSLIASQDKE

-216 LYQPPPQGGGSPPG
+216 LYQPSSQGGGPSPG

-248 MLTKRKLGILN
+248 MLTRRKLGILN

-288 RGEELLKKKAS
+288 RGEDLLKKIAS
-299 GTNLDDP
+299 GTNMDDP
-306 KLINK
+306 KLINR
-311 LFLLFNGST
+311 LFLLFNGT
-320 ATANVAPEHNV
+320 TGTENVTPEHNV
-331 APGNTALKVKLMS
+331 APANASLKMKLMS
-344 AFCRSIA
+344 GFCRSIA

-367 YGSGTTLRLKRM
+367 YGTGTTLRLKQM

-403 LSAIMKMLDGFTGS
+403 LNAILKMLDGFTGS
-417 EADALSRETKTF
+417 ETDALSRETKTF

-434 GLIAQ
+434 GLLAQ

-473 IISLAAAYKESPE
+473 IISLAAAYKDSPE
-486 NILRDLEALL
+486 NILRDLEVLL

-516 SLYNSQHCPTLY
+516 SLYNSQHCPSLY

-541 RYWSL
+541 RE
-546 SYLIAYCSDCGMLNC
+546 I
-561 GIWSSG
+561 
-567 GELALEGLFLKEEAR
+567 ALEGLFLKEEGR
-582 SIVSNHDHKYPKF
+582 TIVSNHDHKYPKF
-595 VEMLEYI
+595 VEMLGYI
-602 LKQQPKLLDS
+602 LKQQPKLIDS
-612 SEMRGQKLLFPSQ
+612 SEMRSQKLLFPSQ
-625 VYVVMI
+625 VYLVMI
-631 KFLVKCFELQMEE
+631 KFLVKCFELEMEE
-644 INTQAVGTDLLY
+644 SNTQAVGTDFLD
-656 SAQRLCL
+656 SAQKMCL

-678 ACASKALIS
+678 ACASKALVS
-687 VGSYLPEMVEVYCSK
+687 VGSYLPEMVEVYFSR
-702 KIVWLRRLLSHTD
+702 KIMWLRGLLSHTD
-715 LSTRESASRLLGMAS
+715 LSTRESVSRLLGMAS

-740 LLSELIAS
+740 LLSELVSS
-748 ISQPTQKLRFEA
+748 ISQPQKLRFEA
-760 HHGGLCSVGY
+760 QHGGLCAIGF
-770 VSAHCLYRMPAV
+770 VSAHCLHRMPAV
-782 SEAVTQKAVKCLVD
+782 SEAVTQNAVKCLVD

-819 GALPLLDNDSS
+819 GALPLLVNDSS
-830 PGTRV
+830 PGTQV

-845 LLSGDDIKSVQKIAL
+845 LLSGDDIKSIQKIAL
-860 SLGHICSNE
+860 SLGHLCLNE
-869 MSPSHLKI
+869 TSSSHLKI

-887 LKAEEILFAAG
+887 SKAEEILFAVG

-911 ADLILKTNYTSLST
+911 ADMILKTNYTSLST
-925 DSNFLMREVKSLS
+925 DSNFLMKEVKSLS
-938 KKLSDDKAGVKDS
+938 DAKIDAEEDN
-951 RVITR
+951 RTITR
-956 ETISGKL
+956 ETITGKL
-963 FDTLL
+963 FNTLL
-968 YSSRKDER
+968 YNSRKDER
-976 CAGTVWIL
+976 CAGTVWML
-984 SLIMY
+984 SLTMY
-989 CGQDP
+989 CGQQS

-1027 IVYEL
+1027 IIYEL

-1039 SLVDALVN
+1039 NLVDALVN

-1060 LDEETEVFQEG
+1060 LVEDSEVFQEG

-1077 SGGKISTYKELCNLA
+1077 TGGKISTYKELCNLA

-1183 FDDLLAQCGSRLW
+1183 FDDLLVQCGSRLW

-1201 SCLALADILQG
+1201 SCLALADIIQG
-1212 RKFDQVGEHLKRLW
+1212 RKFDQVREHLKKLW

-1250 VTSLTIRICDV
+1250 VTSLTIRIGDV
-1261 TLTELSDARQAM
+1261 TLTELSDAKQAM
-1273 DIVLPLLLSEGI
+1273 DIVLPFLLSEGI
-1285 MSKVS
+1285 MSKVD

-1301 KLAKFDSK
+1301 KLAK
-1309 HEGAGVALRPH
+1309 GAGVALRPH

-1378 NIVDMESL
+1378 NIVDIESL
-1386 DQLIPRLTQLVRGSV
+1386 DQLIPRLTQLVRGGV

-1437 VAKEERSSAAKRAFS
+1437 VAKEEKSSAAKRAFS

-1504 GHQSAIVPAIFISR
+1504 SHQSAIVPAIFISR
-1518 FEDDKQISSLFEE
+1518 FEDEKQISSLFEE

-1543 LQLFLQEISG
+1543 LQLFLQEIVNHICESITSSSWASKKKSG
-1553 RAICKL
+1553 KAICKL
-1559 SEVLGESLSPQHTR
+1559 TEVLGDSLSPHHKR

-1594 DALGALSVSC
+1594 DALGALSVAC
-1604 HEAISNED
+1604 HEAITKED
-1612 PKTPT
+1612 PTTPT
-1617 IILSLISSACR
+1617 TILSLICSAC
-1628 KKAKKYRES
+1628 KKKVKKYRES

-1646 IAFGDPEFFNTVFPM
+1646 IAFGDPEFFHAVFPM
-1661 LYEMCNTASVKTSG
+1661 LYEMCSTAAVKTST
-1675 QVQSASDAVKTESEN
+1675 QVQPASDAVKTESEN

-1711 AAIDDILGRK
+1711 ATIDDILSQK

-1735 FLWNVKMSGI
+1735 FLWTVKMSGI
-1745 SCVGKVCSRFQSLW
+1745 SCVGKLSSKFQSLW
-1759 NDSMDGL
+1759 NDSMDDL
-1766 SPSDATKFVHELY
+1766 LPSDATKFVHELY

-1787 ECINTVKIAQV
+1787 ECIHTVKIAQF
-1798 HVAASQCLLELI
+1798 HVAASTCLLELI
-1810 ELYSRVSSMHPLE
+1810 ELYSMVSSFHPVE
-1823 VDFKAEVISLL
+1823 VDFKAEIVSLL

-1841 AKSLLRK
+1841 AKSVLRK
-1848 SRDALANLPSLN
+1848 SRDAVANLPSLTK

>member
-1 MEGSSSS
+1 
-8 SSPSL
+8 
-13 MSKSDGEL
+13 
-21 EEMLDRMLTRLAL
+21 
-34 CDDSKLEALVSK
+34 
-46 LLPLT
+46 
-51 ISSLSSQSPAVRN
+51 
-64 KASPRLREFPL
+64 
-75 RLNLLFVD
+75 
-83 FKSYEQDICVLEILS
+83 
-98 HVNKRVKHQH
+98 
-108 EIGLPLLDL
+108 
-117 WKLYTDPAAAPMVR
+117 
-131 NFAIVYIEMAFER
+131 
-144 APAKE
+144 
-149 REDIAPKTLE
+149 
-159 NVSKLPQQHQEIV
+159 
-172 LRIAIKVIGGC
+172 GGC
-183 HASQISDDVS
+183 
-193 VKYRSLSASQDKE
+193 
-206 LFLDFCLHML
+206 
-216 LYQPPPQGGGSPPG
+216 PPG

-237 RIMGKQALKGD
+237 RITGKQELKGD

-268 ESVYPL
+268 EYVYPL

-299 GTNLDDP
+299 VTNLDDP
-306 KLINK
+306 KLIK
-311 LFLLFNGST
+311 RLFLLFNGTT
-320 ATANVAPEHNV
+320 ATEHATPEHSV
-331 APGNTALKVKLMS
+331 APGNIALKMKLMS
-344 AFCRSIA
+344 GFCRSIA

-367 YGSGTTLRLKRM
+367 
-379 GMEFTVWV
+379 
-387 FKHGKIDQ
+387 
-395 LKLMGPVI
+395 
-403 LSAIMKMLDGFTGS
+403 
-417 EADALSRETKTF
+417 
-429 SFQAI
+429 
-434 GLIAQ
+434 
-439 RLPQLFREKTEMAV
+439 
-453 RLFDALKLETQSLR
+453 
-467 STIQEA
+467 
-473 IISLAAAYKESPE
+473 
-486 NILRDLEALL
+486 
-496 LANSLAE
+496 
-503 QNEARF
+503 
-509 CALRWAT
+509 
-516 SLYNSQHCPTLY
+516 
-528 ICMLSAADPKLDI
+528 
-541 RYWSL
+541 
-546 SYLIAYCSDCGMLNC
+546 
-561 GIWSSG
+561 
-567 GELALEGLFLKEEAR
+567 
-582 SIVSNHDHKYPKF
+582 
-595 VEMLEYI
+595 
-602 LKQQPKLLDS
+602 
-612 SEMRGQKLLFPSQ
+612 
-625 VYVVMI
+625 
-631 KFLVKCFELQMEE
+631 
-644 INTQAVGTDLLY
+644 
-656 SAQRLCL
+656 
-663 LLEHSLAFEGSAELH
+663 
-678 ACASKALIS
+678 
-687 VGSYLPEMVEVYCSK
+687 
-702 KIVWLRRLLSHTD
+702 
-715 LSTRESASRLLGMAS
+715 
-730 CALSD
+730 
-735 AESCS
+735 
-740 LLSELIAS
+740 
-748 ISQPTQKLRFEA
+748 FEA
-760 HHGGLCSVGY
+760 HHGGLCAVGY
-770 VSAHCLYRMPAV
+770 VSAHCLYRIPAV
-782 SEAVTQKAVKCLVD
+782 SEAVVQNAVKCLVD
-796 VVNLETAPLASVA
+796 VVNSETAPLASVA

-819 GALPLLDNDSS
+819 GPLPLLVNDSS
-830 PGTRV
+830 PGTQV
-835 LEVLQERLSK
+835 LEVLQEKLSK

-869 MSPSHLKI
+869 MSSSHLKI

-887 LKAEEILFAAG
+887 SKAEEILFAAG

-911 ADLILKTNYTSLST
+911 ADMILKTNYTSLST

-938 KKLSDDKAGVKDS
+938 KKLSDAKTGDEDS
-951 RVITR
+951 RVTTR

-976 CAGTVWIL
+976 CAGTVWML

-989 CGQDP
+989 CGQHP

-1032 GDASMKK
+1032 GDSSMKQ

-1183 FDDLLAQCGSRLW
+1183 FDDLLVQCGSRLW

-1201 SCLALADILQG
+1201 SCLALADIIQG
-1212 RKFDQVGEHLKRLW
+1212 RKFDQ
-1226 IAAFRAMDDIKE
+1226 
-1238 TVRNAGDKLCRA
+1238 
-1250 VTSLTIRICDV
+1250 
-1261 TLTELSDARQAM
+1261 
-1273 DIVLPLLLSEGI
+1273 
-1285 MSKVS
+1285 
-1290 SVRKASIGVVM
+1290 
-1301 KLAKFDSK
+1301 
-1309 HEGAGVALRPH
+1309 GAGVALRPH

-1378 NIVDMESL
+1378 NIVDTESL
-1386 DQLIPRLTQLVRGSV
+1386 EQLIPRLTQLVRSGV

-1437 VAKEERSSAAKRAFS
+1437 VAKEEKSSAAKRAFS
-1452 SACGIVLKYSS
+1452 SACGVVLKYSS

-1504 GHQSAIVPAIFISR
+1504 GHQSAIVPVIFLSR

-1543 LQLFLQEISG
+1543 LQLFLQEIAG
-1553 RAICKL
+1553 KAISKL
-1559 SEVLGESLSPQHTR
+1559 TEVLGESLSPQHNK
-1573 LLQCLVN
+1573 LLQCLIN
-1580 EIPGRLWEG
+1580 EMPGRLWEG

-1604 HEAISNED
+1604 HEAITKED

-1617 IILSLISSACR
+1617 VILDLICSACR
-1628 KKAKKYRES
+1628 KKVKKYRES

-1646 IAFGDPEFFNTVFPM
+1646 IAFGNPEFFNAVFPM
-1661 LYEMCNTASVKTSG
+1661 LYEMCNTASVKTNS
-1675 QVQSASDAVKTESEN
+1675 QVQSASDAVKT
-1690 GEDGHVPLEKIMEC
+1690 
-1704 VKSCIQV
+1704 
-1711 AAIDDILGRK
+1711 
-1721 ADLIHVLLISLSPG
+1721 
-1735 FLWNVKMSGI
+1735 VKMSGI
-1745 SCVGKVCSRFQSLW
+1745 SCLGKLCSRFQSLW

-1766 SPSDATKFVHELY
+1766 VPSDATKFAHELF

-1787 ECINTVKIAQV
+1787 ECINTVKIAQIRGIL
-1798 HVAASQCLLELI
+1798 QFLEGYPTPGYPRTPDPDKDSKI
-1810 ELYSRVSSMHPLE
+1810 MDPP
-1823 VDFKAEVISLL
+1823 DKNPDPDSLKL
-1834 ELEKSEE
+1834 PGYPIH
-1841 AKSLLRK
+1841 LR
-1848 SRDALANLPSLN
+1848 PV